1 MHIEKQQEDF
11 YWLNEESKTFLSR
24 GYIPDGMTV
33 QQRYRQIADA
43 AENILKISGFSDK
56 FYNYLAKGY
65 YSLSSPIIANF
76 GLKRA
81 LPISCVTGDTWINTA
96 NGGKMAKDIQIGDMV
111 LTHKNRYRKVVNV
124 IPTKEKGDIY
134 KLKVHTRQ
142 TDLFITGNHL
152 VLTNLGW
159 VPVEELD
166 PNTHLIAT
174 NGEVEYT
181 PENKII
187 DLKEYVP
194 YNFIVE
200 NGFIKKA
207 IERNGRGI
215 ENNKSDTHVT
225 YFSSISEFVEVDNDL
240 AFALGIWFAEGSISI
255 NNNKKPN
262 GVRITLNVKD
272 ESTANIWLRI
282 MKNKFGANGSVHKT
296 EIIRNGKLNSWI
308 NVNVN
313 SRVVG
318 EFFASFG
325 KGAKYKQL
333 PEWFLNLP
341 KKLLETFWAAFSG
354 MDGTYRNGNIK
365 VTLSNPVLVM
375 QLYAIGLKLGYR
387 LSLQMKDKPGK
398 FSTTPYVYT
407 LNRRLTDKSRQRSGV
422 KFNDGLVYCP
432 IMHIEKTAKV
442 EDVYDFTVEEDHSFS
457 CAGVVVHNCFGSYI
471 TDDINGIFDTISEVA
486 VMNKLGG
493 GTSGYFGA
501 IRARGSEITAG
512 GKSNGTFSF
521 LQIFDKVVS
530 VVNQNGIRRGM
541 FAGYIDIDHADI
553 DEWVDIHTEGNPV
566 QDIYWGVN
574 VTNKFIE
581 KVKNG
586 DKAARNL
593 WAKIL
598 SVKTATGIPYL
609 HFIDNV
615 NENKA
620 DVYLDKNMKIHA
632 SNMCVSGDTRIL
644 TKEYGYVEISTKV
657 GEKVTVWN
665 GEEWSEN
672 VELVKTG
679 ENQKL
684 YRVKLSNGRSIDA
697 TAYHKWYVQDGYV
710 SDGGE
715 VVKLQ
720 TSELKEGMKLEKFK
734 LPVIDGSNTLDNAY
748 TNGFFSADG
757 CHHANVNIIYLYGE
771 KKKLRQY
778 LTGEVHRESTTTV
791 NDKNGSDRITVGIR
805 NLQRKFFVPDIT
817 YSVKSRLEW
826 LAGYLDGDG
835 CVYRNGDSEQLT
847 AASVNLDFLMD
858 LQDMLQTLGIKS
870 KITKLR
876 DEGEYLLPANDGTG
890 ELKPYMCKQTY
901 RLLINCAGTKSLFDL
916 GIPLK
921 RLKLKGNVP
930 NRNASRFVTVVSIE
944 EVEGEHDTFCCHEP
958 KRNKVMFNGVMTGN
972 CMEISLPSSKDES
985 FVCCLMS
992 MNLLHY
998 DQWKDTDAVKTAVY
1012 FLDAVMSEFIEKA
1025 RVIPKMEKA
1034 VRFAERH
1041 RALGLGVLG
1050 WHSYLQSQMIPFDG
1064 FEAMMKNAEIF
1075 KHIREESYQ
1084 GSKELAELLG
1094 EPELLKGYGR
1104 RNTTL
1109 MAIAPTKSSSFILGQ
1124 VSQGVEPIKANLF
1137 IKDTAKVKTVFK
1149 NPFLQKLLAERDQDT
1164 PEVWESINKAGGS
1177 VAHLSF
1183 LTPRE
1188 KEVFKTFEEIN
1199 QMSIIQQA
1207 AQRQKFIDQGQSIN
1221 LSIHPE
1227 TPLKDINALYLQAM
1241 ELGVKGI
1248 YYQFSKSAAQSFNR
1262 ELLQCSACEA

>member
-43 AENILKISGFSDK
+43 AENILKIPGFSDK

-81 LPISCVTGDTWINTA
+81 LPISC
-96 NGGKMAKDIQIGDMV
+96 
-111 LTHKNRYRKVVNV
+111 
-124 IPTKEKGDIY
+124 
-134 KLKVHTRQ
+134 
-142 TDLFITGNHL
+142 
-152 VLTNLGW
+152 
-159 VPVEELD
+159 
-166 PNTHLIAT
+166 
-174 NGEVEYT
+174 
-181 PENKII
+181 
-187 DLKEYVP
+187 
-194 YNFIVE
+194 
-200 NGFIKKA
+200 
-207 IERNGRGI
+207 
-215 ENNKSDTHVT
+215 
-225 YFSSISEFVEVDNDL
+225 
-240 AFALGIWFAEGSISI
+240 
-255 NNNKKPN
+255 
-262 GVRITLNVKD
+262 
-272 ESTANIWLRI
+272 
-282 MKNKFGANGSVHKT
+282 
-296 EIIRNGKLNSWI
+296 
-308 NVNVN
+308 
-313 SRVVG
+313 
-318 EFFASFG
+318 
-325 KGAKYKQL
+325 
-333 PEWFLNLP
+333 
-341 KKLLETFWAAFSG
+341 
-354 MDGTYRNGNIK
+354 
-365 VTLSNPVLVM
+365 
-375 QLYAIGLKLGYR
+375 
-387 LSLQMKDKPGK
+387 
-398 FSTTPYVYT
+398 
-407 LNRRLTDKSRQRSGV
+407 
-422 KFNDGLVYCP
+422 
-432 IMHIEKTAKV
+432 
-442 EDVYDFTVEEDHSFS
+442 
-457 CAGVVVHNCFGSYI
+457 FGSYI
-471 TDDINGIFDTISEVA
+471 TDDLNGIFDTVSEVA
-486 VMNKLGG
+486 MMNKLGG

-553 DEWVDIHTEGNPV
+553 EEWVDIHTEGNPV

-574 VTNKFIE
+574 VTNSFIE

-632 SNMCVSGDTRIL
+632 SNMC
-644 TKEYGYVEISTKV
+644 
-657 GEKVTVWN
+657 
-665 GEEWSEN
+665 
-672 VELVKTG
+672 
-679 ENQKL
+679 
-684 YRVKLSNGRSIDA
+684 
-697 TAYHKWYVQDGYV
+697 
-710 SDGGE
+710 
-715 VVKLQ
+715 
-720 TSELKEGMKLEKFK
+720 
-734 LPVIDGSNTLDNAY
+734 
-748 TNGFFSADG
+748 
-757 CHHANVNIIYLYGE
+757 
-771 KKKLRQY
+771 
-778 LTGEVHRESTTTV
+778 
-791 NDKNGSDRITVGIR
+791 
-805 NLQRKFFVPDIT
+805 
-817 YSVKSRLEW
+817 
-826 LAGYLDGDG
+826 
-835 CVYRNGDSEQLT
+835 
-847 AASVNLDFLMD
+847 
-858 LQDMLQTLGIKS
+858 
-870 KITKLR
+870 
-876 DEGEYLLPANDGTG
+876 
-890 ELKPYMCKQTY
+890 
-901 RLLINCAGTKSLFDL
+901 
-916 GIPLK
+916 
-921 RLKLKGNVP
+921 
-930 NRNASRFVTVVSIE
+930 
-944 EVEGEHDTFCCHEP
+944 
-958 KRNKVMFNGVMTGN
+958 
-972 CMEISLPSSKDES
+972 MEISLPSSADES

-998 DQWKDTDAVKTAVY
+998 DKWKDTDAVKTAVY

-1025 RVIPKMEKA
+1025 KVIPKMEKA

-1050 WHSYLQSQMIPFDG
+1050 WHSYLQSHMIPFDG

-1109 MAIAPTKSSSFILGQ
+1109 MAVAPTKSSSFILGQ

-1149 NPFLQKLLAERDQDT
+1149 NPFLEKLLIERDKDT

-1177 VAHLSF
+1177 VAHLDF

-1188 KEVFKTFEEIN
+1188 KDVFKTFEEIN

-1207 AQRQKFIDQGQSIN
+1207 AQRQQFIDQGQSIN
-1221 LSIHPE
+1221 LSIHPD

-1262 ELLQCSACEA
+1262 ELLQCSSCEA

>member
-43 AENILKISGFSDK
+43 AENILNIPGFSDK

-111 LTHKNRYRKVVNV
+111 LTHKNRYRKVIDI
-124 IPTKEKGDIY
+124 IPTKDKNDIY
-134 KLKVHTRQ
+134 ELTVKSRQ
-142 TDLFITGNHL
+142 FPLNITGNHL
-152 VLTNLGW
+152 VLTNKGW
-159 VPVEELD
+159 VAVEDLD
-166 PNTHLIAT
+166 PQVHLVAT
-174 NGEVEYT
+174 NGKVEYT
-181 PENKII
+181 SADTELKNKPGESKSQEELAYDLGVSIANDVVINNDAEAFNDWVLSLPEH
-187 DLKEYVP
+187 LLRQVW
-194 YNFIVE
+194 
-200 NGFIKKA
+200 A
-207 IERNGRGI
+207 GI
-215 ENNKSDTHVT
+215 EEELLNKYSDEYKVI
-225 YFSSISEFVEVDNDL
+225 YC
-240 AFALGIWFAEGSISI
+240 
-255 NNNKKPN
+255 
-262 GVRITLNVKD
+262 
-272 ESTANIWLRI
+272 
-282 MKNKFGANGSVHKT
+282 
-296 EIIRNGKLNSWI
+296 
-308 NVNVN
+308 
-313 SRVVG
+313 
-318 EFFASFG
+318 AS
-325 KGAKYKQL
+325 A
-333 PEWFLNLP
+333 
-341 KKLLETFWAAFSG
+341 
-354 MDGTYRNGNIK
+354 
-365 VTLSNPVLVM
+365 PVAM
-375 QLYAIGLKLGYR
+375 QLYALAKRIGVELTTSTVGRKDTETGETLQ
-387 LSLQMKDKPGK
+387 LTVISLEDQKV
-398 FSTTPYVYT
+398 SE
-407 LNRRLTDKSRQRSGV
+407 
-422 KFNDGLVYCP
+422 DGLYYSP
-432 IMHIEKTAKV
+432 ITRLVKTDKV

-471 TDDINGIFDTISEVA
+471 TDDLNGIFDTVSEVA
-486 VMNKLGG
+486 MMNKLGG

-553 DEWVDIHTEGNPV
+553 EEWVDIHTEGNPV

-574 VTNKFIE
+574 VTNSFIE

-684 YRVKLSNGRSIDA
+684 YAITLHMPGYHTGKSGKFKTTIRA
-697 TAYHKWYVQDGYV
+697 TDYHKWYVQDK
-710 SDGGE
+710 DGNIIC
-715 VVKLQ
+715 KR
-720 TSELKEGMKLEKFK
+720 TSELE
-734 LPVIDGSNTLDNAY
+734 
-748 TNGFFSADG
+748 
-757 CHHANVNIIYLYGE
+757 
-771 KKKLRQY
+771 
-778 LTGEVHRESTTTV
+778 V
-791 NDKNGSDRITVGIR
+791 NDVTETWNSHLK
-805 NLQRKFFVPDIT
+805 
-817 YSVKSRLEW
+817 
-826 LAGYLDGDG
+826 
-835 CVYRNGDSEQLT
+835 GDSKVPGWVIE
-847 AASVNLDFLMD
+847 S
-858 LQDMLQTLGIKS
+858 
-870 KITKLR
+870 IT
-876 DEGEYLLPANDGTG
+876 
-890 ELKPYMCKQTY
+890 
-901 RLLINCAGTKSLFDL
+901 
-916 GIPLK
+916 
-921 RLKLKGNVP
+921 
-930 NRNASRFVTVVSIE
+930 
-944 EVEGEHDTFCCHEP
+944 EVEGLHDTFCCTEP
-958 KRNKVMFNGVMTGN
+958 KRNKVIFNGVLTGN
-972 CMEISLPSSKDES
+972 CMEISLPSSADES

-998 DQWKDTDAVKTAVY
+998 DKWKDTDAVKTAVY

-1025 RVIPKMEKA
+1025 KVIPKMEKA

-1050 WHSYLQSQMIPFDG
+1050 WHSYLQSHMIPFDG

-1109 MAIAPTKSSSFILGQ
+1109 MAVAPTKSSSFILGQ

-1149 NPFLQKLLAERDQDT
+1149 NPFLEKLLAERDKDT

-1177 VAHLSF
+1177 VAHLDF

-1188 KEVFKTFEEIN
+1188 KDVFKTFEEIN

-1207 AQRQKFIDQGQSIN
+1207 AQRQQFIDQGQSIN
-1221 LSIHPE
+1221 LSIHPD

-1262 ELLQCSACEA
+1262 ELLQCSSCEA

>member
-43 AENILKISGFSDK
+43 AENILKIPGFSDK

-111 LTHKNRYRKVVNV
+111 LTHKNRYRKVVDV
-124 IPTKEKGDIY
+124 IPTKDKNDIY
-134 KLKVHTRQ
+134 ELTVKSRQ
-142 TDLFITGNHL
+142 FPLNITGNHL
-152 VLTNLGW
+152 VLTNKGW
-159 VPVEELD
+159 VAVEDLD
-166 PNTHLIAT
+166 PQVHLVAT
-174 NGEVEYT
+174 NGKVEYT
-181 PENKII
+181 SVDTELKNKPGESKTQEELAFDLGISIANDVVIDNNAEAFEDWVLSLPEH
-187 DLKEYVP
+187 LLRQVW
-194 YNFIVE
+194 
-200 NGFIKKA
+200 A
-207 IERNGRGI
+207 GI
-215 ENNKSDTHVT
+215 EEELLNKYSDEYKVI
-225 YFSSISEFVEVDNDL
+225 YC
-240 AFALGIWFAEGSISI
+240 
-255 NNNKKPN
+255 
-262 GVRITLNVKD
+262 
-272 ESTANIWLRI
+272 
-282 MKNKFGANGSVHKT
+282 
-296 EIIRNGKLNSWI
+296 
-308 NVNVN
+308 
-313 SRVVG
+313 
-318 EFFASFG
+318 AS
-325 KGAKYKQL
+325 A
-333 PEWFLNLP
+333 
-341 KKLLETFWAAFSG
+341 
-354 MDGTYRNGNIK
+354 
-365 VTLSNPVLVM
+365 PVAM
-375 QLYAIGLKLGYR
+375 QLYALAKRIGVELTTSTVGRKNTETGETLQ
-387 LSLQMKDKPGK
+387 LTVISLEDQKV
-398 FSTTPYVYT
+398 SE
-407 LNRRLTDKSRQRSGV
+407 
-422 KFNDGLVYCP
+422 DGLYYSP
-432 IMHIEKTAKV
+432 ITRLVKTDKV

-471 TDDINGIFDTISEVA
+471 TDDLNGIFDTVSEVA
-486 VMNKLGG
+486 MMNKLGG

-553 DEWVDIHTEGNPV
+553 EEWVDIHTEGNPV

-574 VTNKFIE
+574 VTNSFIE

-632 SNMCVSGDTRIL
+632 SNMCVSADTKIL
-644 TKEYGYVEISTKV
+644 TKEYGYIAIGTKA

-684 YRVKLSNGRSIDA
+684 YAITLLMPGYHTGKSGKFKTTIRA
-697 TAYHKWYVQDGYV
+697 TDYHKWYVQDK
-710 SDGGE
+710 DGNIIC
-715 VVKLQ
+715 KR
-720 TSELKEGMKLEKFK
+720 TSEL
-734 LPVIDGSNTLDNAY
+734 VIN
-748 TNGFFSADG
+748 
-757 CHHANVNIIYLYGE
+757 
-771 KKKLRQY
+771 
-778 LTGEVHRESTTTV
+778 
-791 NDKNGSDRITVGIR
+791 
-805 NLQRKFFVPDIT
+805 DIT
-817 YSVKSRLEW
+817 ETWNSHLKEDSKVPGWIIESIIEV
-826 LAGYLDGDG
+826 DG
-835 CVYRNGDSEQLT
+835 L
-847 AASVNLDFLMD
+847 
-858 LQDMLQTLGIKS
+858 
-870 KITKLR
+870 
-876 DEGEYLLPANDGTG
+876 
-890 ELKPYMCKQTY
+890 
-901 RLLINCAGTKSLFDL
+901 
-916 GIPLK
+916 
-921 RLKLKGNVP
+921 
-930 NRNASRFVTVVSIE
+930 
-944 EVEGEHDTFCCHEP
+944 HDTFCCTEP
-958 KRNKVMFNGVMTGN
+958 KRNKVIFNGVLTGN
-972 CMEISLPSSKDES
+972 CMEISLPSSADES

-998 DQWKDTDAVKTAVY
+998 DKWKDTDAVKTAVY

-1025 RVIPKMEKA
+1025 KVIPKMEKA

-1050 WHSYLQSQMIPFDG
+1050 WHSYLQSKMIPFDG

-1109 MAIAPTKSSSFILGQ
+1109 MAVAPTKSSSFILGQ

-1149 NPFLQKLLAERDQDT
+1149 NPFLEKLLAERGKDT

-1177 VAHLSF
+1177 VAHLDF

-1188 KEVFKTFEEIN
+1188 KDVFKTFEEIN

-1207 AQRQKFIDQGQSIN
+1207 AQRQQFIDQGQSIN
-1221 LSIHPE
+1221 LSIHPD

-1262 ELLQCSACEA
+1262 ELLQCSSCEA

>member
-43 AENILKISGFSDK
+43 TENILKIPGFSDK

-76 GLKRA
+76 GLKHA

-111 LTHKNRYRKVVNV
+111 LTHKNRYRKVVDV
-124 IPTKEKGDIY
+124 IPTKDKNDIY
-134 KLKVHTRQ
+134 ELTVKSRQ
-142 TDLFITGNHL
+142 FPLNITGNHL
-152 VLTNLGW
+152 VLTNKGW
-159 VPVEELD
+159 VAVEDLD
-166 PNTHLIAT
+166 PQVHLVAT
-174 NGEVEYT
+174 NGKVEYT
-181 PENKII
+181 SADTELKNKPG
-187 DLKEYVP
+187 ES
-194 YNFIVE
+194 
-200 NGFIKKA
+200 
-207 IERNGRGI
+207 
-215 ENNKSDTHVT
+215 KSQ
-225 YFSSISEFVEVDNDL
+225 EEL
-240 AFALGIWFAEGSISI
+240 AFDLGVSIANDVVI
-255 NNNKKPN
+255 NNDAEAF
-262 GVRITLNVKD
+262 KD
-272 ESTANIWLRI
+272 WVLS
-282 MKNKFGANGSVHKT
+282 
-296 EIIRNGKLNSWI
+296 
-308 NVNVN
+308 
-313 SRVVG
+313 
-318 EFFASFG
+318 
-325 KGAKYKQL
+325 L
-333 PEWFLNLP
+333 PEHLLRQVWAGVEEELLN
-341 KKLLETFWAAFSG
+341 KYSDE
-354 MDGTYRNGNIK
+354 YK
-365 VTLSNPVLVM
+365 VIYCASAPVAM
-375 QLYAIGLKLGYR
+375 QLYALAKRIGVELTTSTVGRKNTETGETLQ
-387 LSLQMKDKPGK
+387 LTVISLEDQKV
-398 FSTTPYVYT
+398 SE
-407 LNRRLTDKSRQRSGV
+407 
-422 KFNDGLVYCP
+422 DGLYYSP
-432 IMHIEKTAKV
+432 ITRLVKTDKV

-471 TDDINGIFDTISEVA
+471 TDDLNGIFDTVSEVA
-486 VMNKLGG
+486 MMNKLGG

-553 DEWVDIHTEGNPV
+553 EEWVDIHTEGNPV

-574 VTNKFIE
+574 VTNSFIE

-632 SNMCVSGDTRIL
+632 SNMCVSADTKIL
-644 TKEYGYVEISTKV
+644 TKEYGYIAIGTKA

-684 YRVKLSNGRSIDA
+684 YAITLLMPGYHTGKSGKFKTTIRA
-697 TAYHKWYVQDGYV
+697 TDYHKWYVQDK
-710 SDGGE
+710 DGNIIC
-715 VVKLQ
+715 KR
-720 TSELKEGMKLEKFK
+720 TSELE
-734 LPVIDGSNTLDNAY
+734 
-748 TNGFFSADG
+748 
-757 CHHANVNIIYLYGE
+757 
-771 KKKLRQY
+771 
-778 LTGEVHRESTTTV
+778 V
-791 NDKNGSDRITVGIR
+791 NDVTETWNSHLKEDSKVPGWVIESIT
-805 NLQRKFFVPDIT
+805 
-817 YSVKSRLEW
+817 
-826 LAGYLDGDG
+826 
-835 CVYRNGDSEQLT
+835 
-847 AASVNLDFLMD
+847 
-858 LQDMLQTLGIKS
+858 
-870 KITKLR
+870 
-876 DEGEYLLPANDGTG
+876 
-890 ELKPYMCKQTY
+890 
-901 RLLINCAGTKSLFDL
+901 
-916 GIPLK
+916 
-921 RLKLKGNVP
+921 
-930 NRNASRFVTVVSIE
+930 
-944 EVEGEHDTFCCHEP
+944 EVEGLHDTFCCTEP
-958 KRNKVMFNGVMTGN
+958 KRNKVIFNGVLTGN
-972 CMEISLPSSKDES
+972 CMEISLPSSADES

-998 DQWKDTDAVKTAVY
+998 DKWKDTDAVKTAVY

-1025 RVIPKMEKA
+1025 KVIPKMEKA

-1050 WHSYLQSQMIPFDG
+1050 WHSYLQSKMIPFDG

-1109 MAIAPTKSSSFILGQ
+1109 MAVAPTKSSSFILGQ

-1149 NPFLQKLLAERDQDT
+1149 NPFLEKLLAERDKDT

-1177 VAHLSF
+1177 VAHLDF

-1188 KEVFKTFEEIN
+1188 KDVFKTFEEIN

-1207 AQRQKFIDQGQSIN
+1207 AQRQQFIDQGQSIN
-1221 LSIHPE
+1221 LSIHPD

-1262 ELLQCSACEA
+1262 ELLQCSSCEA

>member
-43 AENILKISGFSDK
+43 AENILKIPGFSDK

-96 NGGKMAKDIQIGDMV
+96 NGGKMAKDIKIGDMV
-111 LTHKNRYRKVVNV
+111 LTHKNRYRKVVDV
-124 IPTKEKGDIY
+124 IPTKDKNDIY
-134 KLKVHTRQ
+134 ELTVKSRQ
-142 TDLFITGNHL
+142 FPLNITGNHL
-152 VLTNLGW
+152 VLTNKGW
-159 VPVEELD
+159 VAVEDLD
-166 PNTHLIAT
+166 PQVHLVAT
-174 NGEVEYT
+174 NGKVEYT
-181 PENKII
+181 SVDTELKNKPGESKSQEELAYDLGVSIANDVVIDNNAEAFNDWVLSLPEH
-187 DLKEYVP
+187 LLRQVW
-194 YNFIVE
+194 
-200 NGFIKKA
+200 A
-207 IERNGRGI
+207 GI
-215 ENNKSDTHVT
+215 EEELLNKYSDEYKVI
-225 YFSSISEFVEVDNDL
+225 YC
-240 AFALGIWFAEGSISI
+240 
-255 NNNKKPN
+255 
-262 GVRITLNVKD
+262 
-272 ESTANIWLRI
+272 
-282 MKNKFGANGSVHKT
+282 
-296 EIIRNGKLNSWI
+296 
-308 NVNVN
+308 
-313 SRVVG
+313 
-318 EFFASFG
+318 AS
-325 KGAKYKQL
+325 A
-333 PEWFLNLP
+333 
-341 KKLLETFWAAFSG
+341 
-354 MDGTYRNGNIK
+354 
-365 VTLSNPVLVM
+365 PVAM
-375 QLYAIGLKLGYR
+375 QLYALAKRIGVELTTSTVGRKNTETGETLQ
-387 LSLQMKDKPGK
+387 LTVISLEDQKVSEDGLHYSPITCLVK
-398 FSTTPYVYT
+398 
-407 LNRRLTDKSRQRSGV
+407 TDK
-422 KFNDGLVYCP
+422 
-432 IMHIEKTAKV
+432 I

-471 TDDINGIFDTISEVA
+471 TDDLNGIFDTVSEVA
-486 VMNKLGG
+486 MMNKLGG

-553 DEWVDIHTEGNPV
+553 EEWVDIHTEGNPV

-574 VTNKFIE
+574 VTNSFIE

-632 SNMCVSGDTRIL
+632 SNMCVSADTKIL
-644 TKEYGYVEISTKV
+644 TKEYGYIAIGTKA

-684 YRVKLSNGRSIDA
+684 YAITLLMPGYHTGKSGKFKTTIRA
-697 TAYHKWYVQDGYV
+697 TDYHKWYVQDK
-710 SDGGE
+710 DGNIIC
-715 VVKLQ
+715 KR
-720 TSELKEGMKLEKFK
+720 TSELE
-734 LPVIDGSNTLDNAY
+734 
-748 TNGFFSADG
+748 
-757 CHHANVNIIYLYGE
+757 
-771 KKKLRQY
+771 
-778 LTGEVHRESTTTV
+778 V
-791 NDKNGSDRITVGIR
+791 NDVTETWNSHLKEDSKVPGWVIESIT
-805 NLQRKFFVPDIT
+805 
-817 YSVKSRLEW
+817 
-826 LAGYLDGDG
+826 
-835 CVYRNGDSEQLT
+835 
-847 AASVNLDFLMD
+847 
-858 LQDMLQTLGIKS
+858 
-870 KITKLR
+870 
-876 DEGEYLLPANDGTG
+876 
-890 ELKPYMCKQTY
+890 
-901 RLLINCAGTKSLFDL
+901 
-916 GIPLK
+916 
-921 RLKLKGNVP
+921 
-930 NRNASRFVTVVSIE
+930 
-944 EVEGEHDTFCCHEP
+944 EVEGLHDTFCCTEP
-958 KRNKVMFNGVMTGN
+958 KRNKVIFNGVLTGN
-972 CMEISLPSSKDES
+972 CMEISLPSSADES

-998 DQWKDTDAVKTAVY
+998 DKWKDTDAVKTAVY

-1025 RVIPKMEKA
+1025 KVIPKMEKA

-1050 WHSYLQSQMIPFDG
+1050 WHSYLQSHMIPFDG

-1109 MAIAPTKSSSFILGQ
+1109 MAVAPTKSSSFILGQ

-1149 NPFLQKLLAERDQDT
+1149 NPFLEKLLAERDKDT

-1177 VAHLSF
+1177 VAHLDF

-1188 KEVFKTFEEIN
+1188 KDVFKTFEEIN

-1207 AQRQKFIDQGQSIN
+1207 AQRQQFIDQGQSIN
-1221 LSIHPE
+1221 LSIHPD

-1262 ELLQCSACEA
+1262 ELLQCSSCEA

>member
-43 AENILKISGFSDK
+43 AENILKQPGFSDK

-96 NGGKMAKDIQIGDMV
+96 TGGKMAKDIQIGDMV
-111 LTHKNRYRKVVNV
+111 LTHKNRYRKVVDV
-124 IPTKEKGDIY
+124 IPTKDKNDIY
-134 KLKVHTRQ
+134 ELTVKSRQ
-142 TDLFITGNHL
+142 FPLNITGNHL
-152 VLTNLGW
+152 VLTNKGW
-159 VPVEELD
+159 VAVEDLD
-166 PNTHLIAT
+166 PQVHLVAT
-174 NGEVEYT
+174 NGKVEYT
-181 PENKII
+181 SVDTELKNKPGESKTQEELAFDLGVSIANDVVIDNNAEAFNDWVLSLPEH
-187 DLKEYVP
+187 LLRQVW
-194 YNFIVE
+194 
-200 NGFIKKA
+200 A
-207 IERNGRGI
+207 GI
-215 ENNKSDTHVT
+215 EEELLNKYSDEYKVI
-225 YFSSISEFVEVDNDL
+225 YC
-240 AFALGIWFAEGSISI
+240 
-255 NNNKKPN
+255 
-262 GVRITLNVKD
+262 
-272 ESTANIWLRI
+272 
-282 MKNKFGANGSVHKT
+282 
-296 EIIRNGKLNSWI
+296 
-308 NVNVN
+308 
-313 SRVVG
+313 
-318 EFFASFG
+318 AS
-325 KGAKYKQL
+325 A
-333 PEWFLNLP
+333 
-341 KKLLETFWAAFSG
+341 
-354 MDGTYRNGNIK
+354 
-365 VTLSNPVLVM
+365 PVAM
-375 QLYAIGLKLGYR
+375 QLYALAKCIGVELTTSTVGRKNTETGETLQ
-387 LSLQMKDKPGK
+387 LTVISLEDQKV
-398 FSTTPYVYT
+398 SE
-407 LNRRLTDKSRQRSGV
+407 
-422 KFNDGLVYCP
+422 DGLYYSP
-432 IMHIEKTAKV
+432 ITRLVKTDKV

-471 TDDINGIFDTISEVA
+471 TDDLNGIFDTVSEVA
-486 VMNKLGG
+486 MMNKLGG

-553 DEWVDIHTEGNPV
+553 EEWVDIHTEGNPV

-574 VTNKFIE
+574 VTNSFIE

-632 SNMCVSGDTRIL
+632 SNMCVSADTKIL
-644 TKEYGYVEISTKV
+644 TKEYGYIAIGTKA

-684 YRVKLSNGRSIDA
+684 YAITLLMPGYHTGKSGKFKTTIRA
-697 TAYHKWYVQDGYV
+697 TDYHKWYVQDK
-710 SDGGE
+710 DGNIIC
-715 VVKLQ
+715 KR
-720 TSELKEGMKLEKFK
+720 TSELE
-734 LPVIDGSNTLDNAY
+734 
-748 TNGFFSADG
+748 
-757 CHHANVNIIYLYGE
+757 
-771 KKKLRQY
+771 
-778 LTGEVHRESTTTV
+778 V
-791 NDKNGSDRITVGIR
+791 NDVTETWNSHLKEDSKVPGWVIESIT
-805 NLQRKFFVPDIT
+805 
-817 YSVKSRLEW
+817 
-826 LAGYLDGDG
+826 
-835 CVYRNGDSEQLT
+835 
-847 AASVNLDFLMD
+847 
-858 LQDMLQTLGIKS
+858 
-870 KITKLR
+870 
-876 DEGEYLLPANDGTG
+876 
-890 ELKPYMCKQTY
+890 
-901 RLLINCAGTKSLFDL
+901 
-916 GIPLK
+916 
-921 RLKLKGNVP
+921 
-930 NRNASRFVTVVSIE
+930 
-944 EVEGEHDTFCCHEP
+944 EVEGLHDTFCCTEP
-958 KRNKVMFNGVMTGN
+958 KRNKVIFNGVLTGN
-972 CMEISLPSSKDES
+972 CMEISLPSSADES

-998 DQWKDTDAVKTAVY
+998 DKWKDTDAVKTAVY

-1025 RVIPKMEKA
+1025 KVIPKMEKA

-1050 WHSYLQSQMIPFDG
+1050 WHSYLQSKMIPFDG

-1109 MAIAPTKSSSFILGQ
+1109 MAVAPTKSSSFILGQ

-1149 NPFLQKLLAERDQDT
+1149 NPFLEKLLAERDKDT

-1177 VAHLSF
+1177 VAHLDF

-1188 KEVFKTFEEIN
+1188 KDVFKTFEEIN

-1207 AQRQKFIDQGQSIN
+1207 AQRQQFIDQGQSIN
-1221 LSIHPE
+1221 LSIHPD

-1262 ELLQCSACEA
+1262 ELLQCSSCEA

>member
-43 AENILKISGFSDK
+43 AENILKIPGFSDK

-111 LTHKNRYRKVVNV
+111 LTHKNRYRKVVDI
-124 IPTKEKGDIY
+124 IPTKDKNDIY
-134 KLKVHTRQ
+134 ELTVKSRQ
-142 TDLFITGNHL
+142 FPLNITGNHL
-152 VLTNLGW
+152 VLTNKGW
-159 VPVEELD
+159 VAVEDLD
-166 PNTHLIAT
+166 PQVHLVAT
-174 NGEVEYT
+174 NGKVEYT
-181 PENKII
+181 SVDTELKNKPGESKSQEELAFDLGVSIANDVVINNDAEAFNDWVLSLPEH
-187 DLKEYVP
+187 LLRQ
-194 YNFIVE
+194 
-200 NGFIKKA
+200 A
-207 IERNGRGI
+207 WAGI
-215 ENNKSDTHVT
+215 EEELLNKYSDEYKVI
-225 YFSSISEFVEVDNDL
+225 YC
-240 AFALGIWFAEGSISI
+240 
-255 NNNKKPN
+255 
-262 GVRITLNVKD
+262 
-272 ESTANIWLRI
+272 
-282 MKNKFGANGSVHKT
+282 
-296 EIIRNGKLNSWI
+296 
-308 NVNVN
+308 
-313 SRVVG
+313 
-318 EFFASFG
+318 AS
-325 KGAKYKQL
+325 A
-333 PEWFLNLP
+333 
-341 KKLLETFWAAFSG
+341 
-354 MDGTYRNGNIK
+354 
-365 VTLSNPVLVM
+365 PVAM
-375 QLYAIGLKLGYR
+375 QLYALAKRIGVELTTSTVGRKDTETDETLQ
-387 LSLQMKDKPGK
+387 LTVISLEDQKV
-398 FSTTPYVYT
+398 SE
-407 LNRRLTDKSRQRSGV
+407 
-422 KFNDGLVYCP
+422 DGLYYSP
-432 IMHIEKTAKV
+432 ITRLVKTDKV

-471 TDDINGIFDTISEVA
+471 TDDLNGIFDTVSEVA
-486 VMNKLGG
+486 MMNKLGG

-553 DEWVDIHTEGNPV
+553 EEWVDIHTEGNPV

-574 VTNKFIE
+574 VTNSFIE

-644 TKEYGYVEISTKV
+644 TKEYGYIAISTKA

-684 YRVKLSNGRSIDA
+684 YAITLLMPGYHTGKSGKFKTTIRA
-697 TAYHKWYVQDGYV
+697 TNYHKWYVQDK
-710 SDGGE
+710 DGNIIC
-715 VVKLQ
+715 KR
-720 TSELKEGMKLEKFK
+720 TSELE
-734 LPVIDGSNTLDNAY
+734 
-748 TNGFFSADG
+748 
-757 CHHANVNIIYLYGE
+757 
-771 KKKLRQY
+771 
-778 LTGEVHRESTTTV
+778 V
-791 NDKNGSDRITVGIR
+791 NDVTETWNSHLKEDSKVPGWVIESIT
-805 NLQRKFFVPDIT
+805 
-817 YSVKSRLEW
+817 
-826 LAGYLDGDG
+826 
-835 CVYRNGDSEQLT
+835 
-847 AASVNLDFLMD
+847 
-858 LQDMLQTLGIKS
+858 
-870 KITKLR
+870 
-876 DEGEYLLPANDGTG
+876 
-890 ELKPYMCKQTY
+890 
-901 RLLINCAGTKSLFDL
+901 
-916 GIPLK
+916 
-921 RLKLKGNVP
+921 
-930 NRNASRFVTVVSIE
+930 
-944 EVEGEHDTFCCHEP
+944 EVEGLHDTFCCTEP
-958 KRNKVMFNGVMTGN
+958 KRNKVIFNGVLTGN
-972 CMEISLPSSKDES
+972 CMEISLPSSADES

-998 DQWKDTDAVKTAVY
+998 DKWKDTDAVKTAVY

-1025 RVIPKMEKA
+1025 KVIPKMEKA

-1050 WHSYLQSQMIPFDG
+1050 WHSYLQSHMIPFDG

-1109 MAIAPTKSSSFILGQ
+1109 MAVAPTKSSSFILGQ

-1149 NPFLQKLLAERDQDT
+1149 NPFLEKLLAERDKDT

-1177 VAHLSF
+1177 VAHLDF

-1188 KEVFKTFEEIN
+1188 KDVFKTFEEIN

-1207 AQRQKFIDQGQSIN
+1207 AQRQQFIDQGQSIN
-1221 LSIHPE
+1221 LSIHPD

-1262 ELLQCSACEA
+1262 ELLQCSSCEA

>member
-43 AENILKISGFSDK
+43 AENILKIPGFSDK

-111 LTHKNRYRKVVNV
+111 LTHKNRYRKVVDI
-124 IPTKEKGDIY
+124 IPTKDKNDIY
-134 KLKVHTRQ
+134 ELTVKSRQ
-142 TDLFITGNHL
+142 FPLNITGNHL
-152 VLTNLGW
+152 VLTNKGW
-159 VPVEELD
+159 VAVEDLD
-166 PNTHLIAT
+166 PQVHLVAT
-174 NGEVEYT
+174 NGKVEYT
-181 PENKII
+181 SVDTELKNKPGESKSQEELAYDLGVSIANDVVINNDAEAFNDWVLSLPEH
-187 DLKEYVP
+187 LLRQVW
-194 YNFIVE
+194 V
-200 NGFIKKA
+200 A
-207 IERNGRGI
+207 IE
-215 ENNKSDTHVT
+215 EELLNKYSDEYKVI
-225 YFSSISEFVEVDNDL
+225 YC
-240 AFALGIWFAEGSISI
+240 
-255 NNNKKPN
+255 
-262 GVRITLNVKD
+262 
-272 ESTANIWLRI
+272 
-282 MKNKFGANGSVHKT
+282 
-296 EIIRNGKLNSWI
+296 
-308 NVNVN
+308 
-313 SRVVG
+313 
-318 EFFASFG
+318 AS
-325 KGAKYKQL
+325 A
-333 PEWFLNLP
+333 
-341 KKLLETFWAAFSG
+341 
-354 MDGTYRNGNIK
+354 
-365 VTLSNPVLVM
+365 PVAM
-375 QLYAIGLKLGYR
+375 QLYALAKRIGVELTTSTVGRENTETGETLQLTVISLEDQKVSEDGLHYSPITR
-387 LSLQMKDKPGK
+387 LVK
-398 FSTTPYVYT
+398 
-407 LNRRLTDKSRQRSGV
+407 TDK
-422 KFNDGLVYCP
+422 
-432 IMHIEKTAKV
+432 V
-442 EDVYDFTVEEDHSFS
+442 ENVYDFTVEEDHSFS

-471 TDDINGIFDTISEVA
+471 TDDLNGIFDTVSEVA
-486 VMNKLGG
+486 MMNKLGG

-553 DEWVDIHTEGNPV
+553 EEWVDIHTEGNPV

-574 VTNKFIE
+574 VTNSFIE

-632 SNMCVSGDTRIL
+632 SNMCVSADTKIL
-644 TKEYGYVEISTKV
+644 TKEYGYIAIGTKA

-684 YRVKLSNGRSIDA
+684 YAVTLHMPGYHTGKSGKFKTTIKA
-697 TAYHKWYVQDGYV
+697 TDYHKWYVQDK
-710 SDGGE
+710 DGNIIC
-715 VVKLQ
+715 KR
-720 TSELKEGMKLEKFK
+720 TSEL
-734 LPVIDGSNTLDNAY
+734 S
-748 TNGFFSADG
+748 
-757 CHHANVNIIYLYGE
+757 
-771 KKKLRQY
+771 
-778 LTGEVHRESTTTV
+778 V
-791 NDKNGSDRITVGIR
+791 NDVTETWNSHLKEDAKVPGWVIESITEV
-805 NLQRKFFVPDIT
+805 
-817 YSVKSRLEW
+817 
-826 LAGYLDGDG
+826 DG
-835 CVYRNGDSEQLT
+835 L
-847 AASVNLDFLMD
+847 
-858 LQDMLQTLGIKS
+858 
-870 KITKLR
+870 
-876 DEGEYLLPANDGTG
+876 
-890 ELKPYMCKQTY
+890 
-901 RLLINCAGTKSLFDL
+901 
-916 GIPLK
+916 
-921 RLKLKGNVP
+921 
-930 NRNASRFVTVVSIE
+930 
-944 EVEGEHDTFCCHEP
+944 HDTFCCTEP
-958 KRNKVMFNGVMTGN
+958 KRNKVIFNGILTGN
-972 CMEISLPSSKDES
+972 CMEISLPSSADES

-998 DQWKDTDAVKTAVY
+998 DKWKDTDAVKTAVY

-1025 RVIPKMEKA
+1025 KVIPKMEKA

-1050 WHSYLQSQMIPFDG
+1050 WHSYLQSHMIPFDG

-1109 MAIAPTKSSSFILGQ
+1109 MAVAPTKSSSFILGQ

-1149 NPFLQKLLAERDQDT
+1149 NPFLEKLLAERGKDT

-1177 VAHLSF
+1177 VAHLDF

-1188 KEVFKTFEEIN
+1188 KDVFKTFEEIN

-1207 AQRQKFIDQGQSIN
+1207 AQRQQFIDQGQSIN
-1221 LSIHPE
+1221 LSIHPD

-1262 ELLQCSACEA
+1262 ELLQCSSCEA

>member
-43 AENILKISGFSDK
+43 AENILKIPGFSDK

-96 NGGKMAKDIQIGDMV
+96 NGGKMAKDIQVGDMV
-111 LTHKNRYRKVVNV
+111 LTHKNRYRKVVDI
-124 IPTKEKGDIY
+124 IPTKDKNDIY
-134 KLKVHTRQ
+134 ELTVKSRQ
-142 TDLFITGNHL
+142 YPLNITGNHL
-152 VLTNLGW
+152 VLTNKGW
-159 VPVEELD
+159 VAVEDLD
-166 PNTHLIAT
+166 PQVHLVAT
-174 NGEVEYT
+174 NGKVEYT
-181 PENKII
+181 SVDTELKNKPGESKTQEELAYDLGVSIANDVVINNDAEAFKDWVLSLPEH
-187 DLKEYVP
+187 LLRQVW
-194 YNFIVE
+194 V
-200 NGFIKKA
+200 A
-207 IERNGRGI
+207 IE
-215 ENNKSDTHVT
+215 EELLNKYSDEYKVI
-225 YFSSISEFVEVDNDL
+225 YC
-240 AFALGIWFAEGSISI
+240 
-255 NNNKKPN
+255 
-262 GVRITLNVKD
+262 
-272 ESTANIWLRI
+272 
-282 MKNKFGANGSVHKT
+282 
-296 EIIRNGKLNSWI
+296 
-308 NVNVN
+308 
-313 SRVVG
+313 
-318 EFFASFG
+318 AS
-325 KGAKYKQL
+325 A
-333 PEWFLNLP
+333 
-341 KKLLETFWAAFSG
+341 
-354 MDGTYRNGNIK
+354 
-365 VTLSNPVLVM
+365 PVAM
-375 QLYAIGLKLGYR
+375 QLYALAKRIGVELTTSTVGRENTETGETLQ
-387 LSLQMKDKPGK
+387 LTVISLEDQKV
-398 FSTTPYVYT
+398 SE
-407 LNRRLTDKSRQRSGV
+407 
-422 KFNDGLVYCP
+422 DGLHYSP
-432 IMHIEKTAKV
+432 ITRLVKTDKV

-471 TDDINGIFDTISEVA
+471 TDDLNGIFDTVSEVA
-486 VMNKLGG
+486 MMNKLGG

-553 DEWVDIHTEGNPV
+553 EEWVDIHTEGNPV

-574 VTNKFIE
+574 VTNSFIE

-632 SNMCVSGDTRIL
+632 SNMC
-644 TKEYGYVEISTKV
+644 
-657 GEKVTVWN
+657 
-665 GEEWSEN
+665 
-672 VELVKTG
+672 
-679 ENQKL
+679 
-684 YRVKLSNGRSIDA
+684 
-697 TAYHKWYVQDGYV
+697 
-710 SDGGE
+710 
-715 VVKLQ
+715 
-720 TSELKEGMKLEKFK
+720 
-734 LPVIDGSNTLDNAY
+734 
-748 TNGFFSADG
+748 
-757 CHHANVNIIYLYGE
+757 
-771 KKKLRQY
+771 
-778 LTGEVHRESTTTV
+778 
-791 NDKNGSDRITVGIR
+791 
-805 NLQRKFFVPDIT
+805 
-817 YSVKSRLEW
+817 
-826 LAGYLDGDG
+826 
-835 CVYRNGDSEQLT
+835 
-847 AASVNLDFLMD
+847 
-858 LQDMLQTLGIKS
+858 
-870 KITKLR
+870 
-876 DEGEYLLPANDGTG
+876 
-890 ELKPYMCKQTY
+890 
-901 RLLINCAGTKSLFDL
+901 
-916 GIPLK
+916 
-921 RLKLKGNVP
+921 
-930 NRNASRFVTVVSIE
+930 
-944 EVEGEHDTFCCHEP
+944 
-958 KRNKVMFNGVMTGN
+958 
-972 CMEISLPSSKDES
+972 MEISLPSSADES

-1050 WHSYLQSQMIPFDG
+1050 WHSYLQSHMIPFDG

-1109 MAIAPTKSSSFILGQ
+1109 MAVAPTKSSSFILGQ
-1124 VSQGVEPIKANLF
+1124 VSQSVEPIKANLF

-1149 NPFLQKLLAERDQDT
+1149 NPFLEKLLIERDKDT

-1177 VAHLSF
+1177 VAHLDF

-1188 KEVFKTFEEIN
+1188 KDVFKTFEEIN

-1207 AQRQKFIDQGQSIN
+1207 AQRQQFIDQGQSIN
-1221 LSIHPE
+1221 LSIHPD

-1262 ELLQCSACEA
+1262 ELLQCSSCEA

>member
-43 AENILKISGFSDK
+43 AENILKQPGFSDK

-96 NGGKMAKDIQIGDMV
+96 TGGKMAKDIQIGDMV
-111 LTHKNRYRKVVNV
+111 LTHKNRYRKVVDV
-124 IPTKEKGDIY
+124 IPTKDKNDIY
-134 KLKVHTRQ
+134 ELTVKSRQ
-142 TDLFITGNHL
+142 FPLNITGNHL
-152 VLTNLGW
+152 VLTNKGW
-159 VPVEELD
+159 VAVEDLD
-166 PNTHLIAT
+166 PQVHLVAT
-174 NGEVEYT
+174 NGKVEYNSVDT
-181 PENKII
+181 ELKNKPGESKTQEELAYDLGVSIANDVVINNDAGAFNNWVLSLPEH
-187 DLKEYVP
+187 LLRQVW
-194 YNFIVE
+194 V
-200 NGFIKKA
+200 A
-207 IERNGRGI
+207 IE
-215 ENNKSDTHVT
+215 EELLNKYSDEYKVI
-225 YFSSISEFVEVDNDL
+225 YC
-240 AFALGIWFAEGSISI
+240 
-255 NNNKKPN
+255 
-262 GVRITLNVKD
+262 
-272 ESTANIWLRI
+272 
-282 MKNKFGANGSVHKT
+282 
-296 EIIRNGKLNSWI
+296 
-308 NVNVN
+308 
-313 SRVVG
+313 
-318 EFFASFG
+318 AS
-325 KGAKYKQL
+325 A
-333 PEWFLNLP
+333 
-341 KKLLETFWAAFSG
+341 
-354 MDGTYRNGNIK
+354 
-365 VTLSNPVLVM
+365 PVAM
-375 QLYAIGLKLGYR
+375 QLYALAKRIGVELTTSTVGRKNTETGETLQ
-387 LSLQMKDKPGK
+387 LTVISLEDQKV
-398 FSTTPYVYT
+398 SE
-407 LNRRLTDKSRQRSGV
+407 
-422 KFNDGLVYCP
+422 DGLHYSP
-432 IMHIEKTAKV
+432 ITRLVKTDKV

-471 TDDINGIFDTISEVA
+471 TDDLNGIFDTVSEVA
-486 VMNKLGG
+486 MMNKLGG

-553 DEWVDIHTEGNPV
+553 EEWVDIHTEGNPV

-574 VTNKFIE
+574 VTNSFIE

-632 SNMCVSGDTRIL
+632 SNMC
-644 TKEYGYVEISTKV
+644 
-657 GEKVTVWN
+657 
-665 GEEWSEN
+665 
-672 VELVKTG
+672 
-679 ENQKL
+679 
-684 YRVKLSNGRSIDA
+684 
-697 TAYHKWYVQDGYV
+697 
-710 SDGGE
+710 
-715 VVKLQ
+715 
-720 TSELKEGMKLEKFK
+720 
-734 LPVIDGSNTLDNAY
+734 
-748 TNGFFSADG
+748 
-757 CHHANVNIIYLYGE
+757 
-771 KKKLRQY
+771 
-778 LTGEVHRESTTTV
+778 
-791 NDKNGSDRITVGIR
+791 
-805 NLQRKFFVPDIT
+805 
-817 YSVKSRLEW
+817 
-826 LAGYLDGDG
+826 
-835 CVYRNGDSEQLT
+835 
-847 AASVNLDFLMD
+847 
-858 LQDMLQTLGIKS
+858 
-870 KITKLR
+870 
-876 DEGEYLLPANDGTG
+876 
-890 ELKPYMCKQTY
+890 
-901 RLLINCAGTKSLFDL
+901 
-916 GIPLK
+916 
-921 RLKLKGNVP
+921 
-930 NRNASRFVTVVSIE
+930 
-944 EVEGEHDTFCCHEP
+944 
-958 KRNKVMFNGVMTGN
+958 
-972 CMEISLPSSKDES
+972 MEISLPSSADES

-998 DQWKDTDAVKTAVY
+998 DKWKDTDAVKTAVY

-1050 WHSYLQSQMIPFDG
+1050 WHSYLQSKMIPFDG

-1109 MAIAPTKSSSFILGQ
+1109 MAVAPTKSSSFILGQ

-1149 NPFLQKLLAERDQDT
+1149 NPFLEKLLAERDKDT

-1177 VAHLSF
+1177 VAHLDF

-1188 KEVFKTFEEIN
+1188 KDVFKTFEEIN

-1207 AQRQKFIDQGQSIN
+1207 AQRQQFIDQGQSIN
-1221 LSIHPE
+1221 LSIHPD

-1262 ELLQCSACEA
+1262 ELLQCSSCEA

>member
-43 AENILKISGFSDK
+43 AENILKIPGFSDK

-96 NGGKMAKDIQIGDMV
+96 NGGKMANDIQVGDMV
-111 LTHKNRYRKVVNV
+111 LTHKNRYRKVVDI
-124 IPTKEKGDIY
+124 IPTKDKNDIY
-134 KLKVHTRQ
+134 ELTVKSRQ
-142 TDLFITGNHL
+142 FPLNITGNHL
-152 VLTNLGW
+152 VLTNKGW
-159 VPVEELD
+159 VAVEDLD
-166 PNTHLIAT
+166 PQVHLVAT
-174 NGEVEYT
+174 NGKVEYT
-181 PENKII
+181 SVDTELKNKPGESKSQEELAYDLGVSIANDVVIDNNAEAFNDWVLSLPEH
-187 DLKEYVP
+187 LLRQVW
-194 YNFIVE
+194 V
-200 NGFIKKA
+200 A
-207 IERNGRGI
+207 IE
-215 ENNKSDTHVT
+215 EELLNKYSDEYKVI
-225 YFSSISEFVEVDNDL
+225 YC
-240 AFALGIWFAEGSISI
+240 
-255 NNNKKPN
+255 
-262 GVRITLNVKD
+262 
-272 ESTANIWLRI
+272 
-282 MKNKFGANGSVHKT
+282 
-296 EIIRNGKLNSWI
+296 
-308 NVNVN
+308 
-313 SRVVG
+313 
-318 EFFASFG
+318 AS
-325 KGAKYKQL
+325 A
-333 PEWFLNLP
+333 
-341 KKLLETFWAAFSG
+341 
-354 MDGTYRNGNIK
+354 
-365 VTLSNPVLVM
+365 PVAM
-375 QLYAIGLKLGYR
+375 QLYALAKRIGVELTTSTVGRENTETGETLQ
-387 LSLQMKDKPGK
+387 LTVISLEDQKV
-398 FSTTPYVYT
+398 SE
-407 LNRRLTDKSRQRSGV
+407 
-422 KFNDGLVYCP
+422 DGLYYSP
-432 IMHIEKTAKV
+432 ITRLVKTDKV

-471 TDDINGIFDTISEVA
+471 TDDLNGIFDTVSEVA
-486 VMNKLGG
+486 MMNKLGG

-553 DEWVDIHTEGNPV
+553 EEWVDIHTEGNPV

-574 VTNKFIE
+574 VTNSFIE

-684 YRVKLSNGRSIDA
+684 YAVTLHMPGYHTGKSGKFKTTIRA
-697 TAYHKWYVQDGYV
+697 TDYHKWYVQDK
-710 SDGGE
+710 DGNIIC
-715 VVKLQ
+715 KR
-720 TSELKEGMKLEKFK
+720 TSEL
-734 LPVIDGSNTLDNAY
+734 S
-748 TNGFFSADG
+748 
-757 CHHANVNIIYLYGE
+757 
-771 KKKLRQY
+771 
-778 LTGEVHRESTTTV
+778 V
-791 NDKNGSDRITVGIR
+791 NDVTETWNSHLKEDAQAPGWIIESITEV
-805 NLQRKFFVPDIT
+805 
-817 YSVKSRLEW
+817 
-826 LAGYLDGDG
+826 DG
-835 CVYRNGDSEQLT
+835 L
-847 AASVNLDFLMD
+847 
-858 LQDMLQTLGIKS
+858 
-870 KITKLR
+870 
-876 DEGEYLLPANDGTG
+876 
-890 ELKPYMCKQTY
+890 
-901 RLLINCAGTKSLFDL
+901 
-916 GIPLK
+916 
-921 RLKLKGNVP
+921 
-930 NRNASRFVTVVSIE
+930 
-944 EVEGEHDTFCCHEP
+944 HDTYCCTEP
-958 KRNKVMFNGVMTGN
+958 KRNKVIFNGVLTGN
-972 CMEISLPSSKDES
+972 CMEISLPSSADES

-998 DQWKDTDAVKTAVY
+998 DKWKDTDAVKTAVY
-1012 FLDAVMSEFIEKA
+1012 FLDVVMSEFIEKA
-1025 RVIPKMEKA
+1025 KVIPKMEKA

-1050 WHSYLQSQMIPFDG
+1050 WHSYLQSHMIPFDG

-1109 MAIAPTKSSSFILGQ
+1109 MAVAPTKSSSFILGQ

-1149 NPFLQKLLAERDQDT
+1149 NPFLEKLLAERDKDT

-1177 VAHLSF
+1177 VAHLDF

-1188 KEVFKTFEEIN
+1188 KDVFKTFEEIN

-1207 AQRQKFIDQGQSIN
+1207 AQRQQFIDQGQSIN
-1221 LSIHPE
+1221 LSIHPD

-1262 ELLQCSACEA
+1262 ELLQCSSCEA

>member
-43 AENILKISGFSDK
+43 AENILKIPGFSDK

-96 NGGKMAKDIQIGDMV
+96 TGGKMAKDIQIGDMV
-111 LTHKNRYRKVVNV
+111 LTHKNRYRKVVDV
-124 IPTKEKGDIY
+124 IPTKDKNDIY
-134 KLKVHTRQ
+134 ELIVKSRQ
-142 TDLFITGNHL
+142 FPLNITGNHL
-152 VLTNLGW
+152 VLTNKGW
-159 VPVEELD
+159 VAVEDLD
-166 PNTHLIAT
+166 PQVHLVAT
-174 NGEVEYT
+174 NGKVEYT
-181 PENKII
+181 SADTELKNKPGESKSQEELAFDLGVSIANDVVINNDVEAFNDWVLSLPEH
-187 DLKEYVP
+187 LLRQ
-194 YNFIVE
+194 
-200 NGFIKKA
+200 A
-207 IERNGRGI
+207 WAGI
-215 ENNKSDTHVT
+215 EEELLNKYSDEYKVI
-225 YFSSISEFVEVDNDL
+225 YC
-240 AFALGIWFAEGSISI
+240 
-255 NNNKKPN
+255 
-262 GVRITLNVKD
+262 
-272 ESTANIWLRI
+272 
-282 MKNKFGANGSVHKT
+282 
-296 EIIRNGKLNSWI
+296 
-308 NVNVN
+308 
-313 SRVVG
+313 
-318 EFFASFG
+318 AS
-325 KGAKYKQL
+325 A
-333 PEWFLNLP
+333 
-341 KKLLETFWAAFSG
+341 
-354 MDGTYRNGNIK
+354 
-365 VTLSNPVLVM
+365 PVAM
-375 QLYAIGLKLGYR
+375 QLYALAKRIGVELTTSTVGRKNTETGETLQ
-387 LSLQMKDKPGK
+387 LTVISLENQKV
-398 FSTTPYVYT
+398 SE
-407 LNRRLTDKSRQRSGV
+407 
-422 KFNDGLVYCP
+422 DGLHYSP
-432 IMHIEKTAKV
+432 ITRLVKTDKV

-471 TDDINGIFDTISEVA
+471 TDDLNGIFDTVSEVA
-486 VMNKLGG
+486 MMNKLGG

-553 DEWVDIHTEGNPV
+553 EEWVDIHTEGNPV

-574 VTNKFIE
+574 VTNSFIE

-632 SNMCVSGDTRIL
+632 SNMCVSADTKIL
-644 TKEYGYVEISTKV
+644 TKEYGYVAIGTKA

-684 YRVKLSNGRSIDA
+684 YAVTLHMPGYHTGKSGKFKTTIKA
-697 TAYHKWYVQDGYV
+697 TDYHKWYVQDK
-710 SDGGE
+710 DGNIIC
-715 VVKLQ
+715 KR
-720 TSELKEGMKLEKFK
+720 TSEL
-734 LPVIDGSNTLDNAY
+734 S
-748 TNGFFSADG
+748 
-757 CHHANVNIIYLYGE
+757 
-771 KKKLRQY
+771 
-778 LTGEVHRESTTTV
+778 V
-791 NDKNGSDRITVGIR
+791 NDVTETWNSHLKEDAKAPGWIIESITEV
-805 NLQRKFFVPDIT
+805 
-817 YSVKSRLEW
+817 
-826 LAGYLDGDG
+826 DG
-835 CVYRNGDSEQLT
+835 L
-847 AASVNLDFLMD
+847 
-858 LQDMLQTLGIKS
+858 
-870 KITKLR
+870 
-876 DEGEYLLPANDGTG
+876 
-890 ELKPYMCKQTY
+890 
-901 RLLINCAGTKSLFDL
+901 
-916 GIPLK
+916 
-921 RLKLKGNVP
+921 
-930 NRNASRFVTVVSIE
+930 
-944 EVEGEHDTFCCHEP
+944 HDTFCCTEP
-958 KRNKVMFNGVMTGN
+958 KRNKVIFNGVLTGN
-972 CMEISLPSSKDES
+972 CMEISLPSSADES

-998 DQWKDTDAVKTAVY
+998 DKWKDTDAVKTAVY

-1025 RVIPKMEKA
+1025 KVIPKMEKA

-1050 WHSYLQSQMIPFDG
+1050 WHSYLQSHMIPFDG

-1109 MAIAPTKSSSFILGQ
+1109 MAVAPTKSSSFILGQ

-1149 NPFLQKLLAERDQDT
+1149 NPFLEKLLAERDRDT

-1177 VAHLSF
+1177 VAHLDF

-1188 KEVFKTFEEIN
+1188 KDVFKTFEEIN

-1207 AQRQKFIDQGQSIN
+1207 AQRQQFIDQGQSIN
-1221 LSIHPE
+1221 LSIHPD

-1262 ELLQCSACEA
+1262 ELLQCSSCEA

>member
-33 QQRYRQIADA
+33 KQRYRQIADA
-43 AENILKISGFSDK
+43 AEDILKIPGFSDK

-81 LPISCVTGDTWINTA
+81 LPISC
-96 NGGKMAKDIQIGDMV
+96 
-111 LTHKNRYRKVVNV
+111 
-124 IPTKEKGDIY
+124 
-134 KLKVHTRQ
+134 
-142 TDLFITGNHL
+142 
-152 VLTNLGW
+152 
-159 VPVEELD
+159 
-166 PNTHLIAT
+166 
-174 NGEVEYT
+174 
-181 PENKII
+181 
-187 DLKEYVP
+187 
-194 YNFIVE
+194 
-200 NGFIKKA
+200 
-207 IERNGRGI
+207 
-215 ENNKSDTHVT
+215 
-225 YFSSISEFVEVDNDL
+225 
-240 AFALGIWFAEGSISI
+240 
-255 NNNKKPN
+255 
-262 GVRITLNVKD
+262 
-272 ESTANIWLRI
+272 
-282 MKNKFGANGSVHKT
+282 
-296 EIIRNGKLNSWI
+296 
-308 NVNVN
+308 
-313 SRVVG
+313 
-318 EFFASFG
+318 
-325 KGAKYKQL
+325 
-333 PEWFLNLP
+333 
-341 KKLLETFWAAFSG
+341 
-354 MDGTYRNGNIK
+354 
-365 VTLSNPVLVM
+365 
-375 QLYAIGLKLGYR
+375 
-387 LSLQMKDKPGK
+387 
-398 FSTTPYVYT
+398 
-407 LNRRLTDKSRQRSGV
+407 
-422 KFNDGLVYCP
+422 
-432 IMHIEKTAKV
+432 
-442 EDVYDFTVEEDHSFS
+442 
-457 CAGVVVHNCFGSYI
+457 FGSYI
-471 TDDINGIFDTISEVA
+471 TDDLNGIFDTVSEVA
-486 VMNKLGG
+486 MMNKLGG

-553 DEWVDIHTEGNPV
+553 EEWVDIHTEGNPV

-574 VTNKFIE
+574 VTNSFIE

-632 SNMCVSGDTRIL
+632 SNMC
-644 TKEYGYVEISTKV
+644 
-657 GEKVTVWN
+657 
-665 GEEWSEN
+665 
-672 VELVKTG
+672 
-679 ENQKL
+679 
-684 YRVKLSNGRSIDA
+684 
-697 TAYHKWYVQDGYV
+697 
-710 SDGGE
+710 
-715 VVKLQ
+715 
-720 TSELKEGMKLEKFK
+720 
-734 LPVIDGSNTLDNAY
+734 
-748 TNGFFSADG
+748 
-757 CHHANVNIIYLYGE
+757 
-771 KKKLRQY
+771 
-778 LTGEVHRESTTTV
+778 
-791 NDKNGSDRITVGIR
+791 
-805 NLQRKFFVPDIT
+805 
-817 YSVKSRLEW
+817 
-826 LAGYLDGDG
+826 
-835 CVYRNGDSEQLT
+835 
-847 AASVNLDFLMD
+847 
-858 LQDMLQTLGIKS
+858 
-870 KITKLR
+870 
-876 DEGEYLLPANDGTG
+876 
-890 ELKPYMCKQTY
+890 
-901 RLLINCAGTKSLFDL
+901 
-916 GIPLK
+916 
-921 RLKLKGNVP
+921 
-930 NRNASRFVTVVSIE
+930 
-944 EVEGEHDTFCCHEP
+944 
-958 KRNKVMFNGVMTGN
+958 
-972 CMEISLPSSKDES
+972 MEISLPSSADES

-1025 RVIPKMEKA
+1025 KVIPKMEKA

-1109 MAIAPTKSSSFILGQ
+1109 MAVAPTKSSSFILGQ
-1124 VSQGVEPIKANLF
+1124 VSQGIEPIKANLF

-1149 NPFLQKLLAERDQDT
+1149 NPFLQKLLAERDKDT
-1164 PEVWESINKAGGS
+1164 PEVWESVNKAGGS
-1177 VAHLSF
+1177 VAHLDF

-1188 KEVFKTFEEIN
+1188 KDVFKTFEEIN

-1207 AQRQKFIDQGQSIN
+1207 AQRQQFIDQGQSIN
-1221 LSIHPE
+1221 LSIHPD

-1262 ELLQCSACEA
+1262 ELLQCSSCEA

>member
-43 AENILKISGFSDK
+43 AENILKIPGFSDK

-111 LTHKNRYRKVVNV
+111 LTHKNRYRKVVDV
-124 IPTKEKGDIY
+124 IPTKDKNDIY
-134 KLKVHTRQ
+134 ELTVKSRQ
-142 TDLFITGNHL
+142 FPLNITGNHL
-152 VLTNLGW
+152 VLTNKGW
-159 VPVEELD
+159 VAVEDLD
-166 PNTHLIAT
+166 PQVHLVAT
-174 NGEVEYT
+174 NGKVEYT
-181 PENKII
+181 SADTELKNKPGESKSQEELAYDLGVSIANDVVIDNNAEAFNDWVLSLPEH
-187 DLKEYVP
+187 LLRQVW
-194 YNFIVE
+194 
-200 NGFIKKA
+200 A
-207 IERNGRGI
+207 GI
-215 ENNKSDTHVT
+215 EEELLNKYSDEYKVI
-225 YFSSISEFVEVDNDL
+225 YC
-240 AFALGIWFAEGSISI
+240 
-255 NNNKKPN
+255 
-262 GVRITLNVKD
+262 
-272 ESTANIWLRI
+272 
-282 MKNKFGANGSVHKT
+282 
-296 EIIRNGKLNSWI
+296 
-308 NVNVN
+308 
-313 SRVVG
+313 
-318 EFFASFG
+318 AS
-325 KGAKYKQL
+325 A
-333 PEWFLNLP
+333 
-341 KKLLETFWAAFSG
+341 
-354 MDGTYRNGNIK
+354 
-365 VTLSNPVLVM
+365 PVAM
-375 QLYAIGLKLGYR
+375 QLYALAKRIGVELTTSTVERKNTETGETLQ
-387 LSLQMKDKPGK
+387 LTVISLEDQKV
-398 FSTTPYVYT
+398 SE
-407 LNRRLTDKSRQRSGV
+407 
-422 KFNDGLVYCP
+422 DGLYYSP
-432 IMHIEKTAKV
+432 ITRLVKTDKV

-471 TDDINGIFDTISEVA
+471 TDDLNGIFDTVSEVA
-486 VMNKLGG
+486 MMNKLGG

-553 DEWVDIHTEGNPV
+553 EEWVDIHTEGNPV

-574 VTNKFIE
+574 VTNSFIE

-632 SNMCVSGDTRIL
+632 SNMC
-644 TKEYGYVEISTKV
+644 
-657 GEKVTVWN
+657 
-665 GEEWSEN
+665 
-672 VELVKTG
+672 
-679 ENQKL
+679 
-684 YRVKLSNGRSIDA
+684 
-697 TAYHKWYVQDGYV
+697 
-710 SDGGE
+710 
-715 VVKLQ
+715 
-720 TSELKEGMKLEKFK
+720 
-734 LPVIDGSNTLDNAY
+734 
-748 TNGFFSADG
+748 
-757 CHHANVNIIYLYGE
+757 
-771 KKKLRQY
+771 
-778 LTGEVHRESTTTV
+778 
-791 NDKNGSDRITVGIR
+791 
-805 NLQRKFFVPDIT
+805 
-817 YSVKSRLEW
+817 
-826 LAGYLDGDG
+826 
-835 CVYRNGDSEQLT
+835 
-847 AASVNLDFLMD
+847 
-858 LQDMLQTLGIKS
+858 
-870 KITKLR
+870 
-876 DEGEYLLPANDGTG
+876 
-890 ELKPYMCKQTY
+890 
-901 RLLINCAGTKSLFDL
+901 
-916 GIPLK
+916 
-921 RLKLKGNVP
+921 
-930 NRNASRFVTVVSIE
+930 
-944 EVEGEHDTFCCHEP
+944 
-958 KRNKVMFNGVMTGN
+958 
-972 CMEISLPSSKDES
+972 MEISLPSSADES

-998 DQWKDTDAVKTAVY
+998 DKWKDTDAVKTAVY

-1025 RVIPKMEKA
+1025 KVIPKMEKA

-1050 WHSYLQSQMIPFDG
+1050 WHSYLQSKMIPFDG

-1109 MAIAPTKSSSFILGQ
+1109 MAVAPTKSSSFILGQ

-1149 NPFLQKLLAERDQDT
+1149 NPFLEKLLVERDKDT

-1177 VAHLSF
+1177 VAHLDF

-1188 KEVFKTFEEIN
+1188 KDVFKTFEEIN

-1207 AQRQKFIDQGQSIN
+1207 AQRQQFIDQGQSIN
-1221 LSIHPE
+1221 LSIHPD

-1262 ELLQCSACEA
+1262 ELLQCSSCEA

>member
-43 AENILKISGFSDK
+43 AENILKIPGFSDK

-111 LTHKNRYRKVVNV
+111 LTHKNRYRKVVDV
-124 IPTKEKGDIY
+124 IPTKDKNDIY
-134 KLKVHTRQ
+134 ELTVKSRQ
-142 TDLFITGNHL
+142 FPLNITGNHL
-152 VLTNLGW
+152 VLTNKGW
-159 VPVEELD
+159 VAVEDLD
-166 PNTHLIAT
+166 PQVHLVAT
-174 NGEVEYT
+174 NGKVEYT
-181 PENKII
+181 SVDTELKNKPGESKSQEELAFDLGVSIANDVVINNDAEAFNDLVLSLPEH
-187 DLKEYVP
+187 LLRQVW
-194 YNFIVE
+194 
-200 NGFIKKA
+200 A
-207 IERNGRGI
+207 GI
-215 ENNKSDTHVT
+215 EEELLNKYSDEYKVI
-225 YFSSISEFVEVDNDL
+225 YC
-240 AFALGIWFAEGSISI
+240 
-255 NNNKKPN
+255 
-262 GVRITLNVKD
+262 
-272 ESTANIWLRI
+272 
-282 MKNKFGANGSVHKT
+282 
-296 EIIRNGKLNSWI
+296 
-308 NVNVN
+308 
-313 SRVVG
+313 
-318 EFFASFG
+318 AS
-325 KGAKYKQL
+325 A
-333 PEWFLNLP
+333 
-341 KKLLETFWAAFSG
+341 
-354 MDGTYRNGNIK
+354 
-365 VTLSNPVLVM
+365 PVAM
-375 QLYAIGLKLGYR
+375 QLYALAKRIGVELTTSTVGRKNTETGETLQ
-387 LSLQMKDKPGK
+387 LTVISLEDQKV
-398 FSTTPYVYT
+398 SE
-407 LNRRLTDKSRQRSGV
+407 
-422 KFNDGLVYCP
+422 DGLHYSP
-432 IMHIEKTAKV
+432 ITRLVKTDKV

-471 TDDINGIFDTISEVA
+471 TDDLNGIFDTVSEVA
-486 VMNKLGG
+486 MMNKLGG

-553 DEWVDIHTEGNPV
+553 EEWVDIHTEGNPV

-574 VTNKFIE
+574 VTNSFIE

-632 SNMCVSGDTRIL
+632 SNMC
-644 TKEYGYVEISTKV
+644 
-657 GEKVTVWN
+657 
-665 GEEWSEN
+665 
-672 VELVKTG
+672 
-679 ENQKL
+679 
-684 YRVKLSNGRSIDA
+684 
-697 TAYHKWYVQDGYV
+697 
-710 SDGGE
+710 
-715 VVKLQ
+715 
-720 TSELKEGMKLEKFK
+720 
-734 LPVIDGSNTLDNAY
+734 
-748 TNGFFSADG
+748 
-757 CHHANVNIIYLYGE
+757 
-771 KKKLRQY
+771 
-778 LTGEVHRESTTTV
+778 
-791 NDKNGSDRITVGIR
+791 
-805 NLQRKFFVPDIT
+805 
-817 YSVKSRLEW
+817 
-826 LAGYLDGDG
+826 
-835 CVYRNGDSEQLT
+835 
-847 AASVNLDFLMD
+847 
-858 LQDMLQTLGIKS
+858 
-870 KITKLR
+870 
-876 DEGEYLLPANDGTG
+876 
-890 ELKPYMCKQTY
+890 
-901 RLLINCAGTKSLFDL
+901 
-916 GIPLK
+916 
-921 RLKLKGNVP
+921 
-930 NRNASRFVTVVSIE
+930 
-944 EVEGEHDTFCCHEP
+944 
-958 KRNKVMFNGVMTGN
+958 
-972 CMEISLPSSKDES
+972 MEISLPSSADES

-998 DQWKDTDAVKTAVY
+998 DKWKDTDAVKTAVY

-1025 RVIPKMEKA
+1025 KVIPKMEKA

-1050 WHSYLQSQMIPFDG
+1050 WHSYLQSHMIPFDG

-1109 MAIAPTKSSSFILGQ
+1109 MAVAPTKSSSFILGQ

-1149 NPFLQKLLAERDQDT
+1149 NPFLEKLLAERDKDT

-1177 VAHLSF
+1177 VAHLDF

-1188 KEVFKTFEEIN
+1188 KDVFKTFEEIN

-1207 AQRQKFIDQGQSIN
+1207 AQRQQFIDQGQSIN
-1221 LSIHPE
+1221 LSIHPD

-1262 ELLQCSACEA
+1262 ELLQCSSCEA

>member
-43 AENILKISGFSDK
+43 AENILKIPGFSDK

-124 IPTKEKGDIY
+124 IPTKDKNDIY
-134 KLKVHTRQ
+134 ELTVKSRQ
-142 TDLFITGNHL
+142 FPLNITGNHL
-152 VLTNLGW
+152 VLTNKGW
-159 VPVEELD
+159 VAVEDLD
-166 PNTHLIAT
+166 PQVHLVAT
-174 NGEVEYT
+174 NGKVEYT
-181 PENKII
+181 SVDTELKNKPGESKTQEELAY
-187 DLKEYVP
+187 DLGVSIANDVVIGNNAEAFNDWVLSLP
-194 YNFIVE
+194 GHLLRQVWV
-200 NGFIKKA
+200 A
-207 IERNGRGI
+207 IE
-215 ENNKSDTHVT
+215 EELLNKYSDEYKVI
-225 YFSSISEFVEVDNDL
+225 YC
-240 AFALGIWFAEGSISI
+240 
-255 NNNKKPN
+255 
-262 GVRITLNVKD
+262 
-272 ESTANIWLRI
+272 
-282 MKNKFGANGSVHKT
+282 
-296 EIIRNGKLNSWI
+296 
-308 NVNVN
+308 
-313 SRVVG
+313 
-318 EFFASFG
+318 AS
-325 KGAKYKQL
+325 A
-333 PEWFLNLP
+333 
-341 KKLLETFWAAFSG
+341 
-354 MDGTYRNGNIK
+354 
-365 VTLSNPVLVM
+365 PVAM
-375 QLYAIGLKLGYR
+375 QLYALAKRIGVELTTSTVGRENTETGETLQ
-387 LSLQMKDKPGK
+387 LTVISLEDQKV
-398 FSTTPYVYT
+398 SE
-407 LNRRLTDKSRQRSGV
+407 
-422 KFNDGLVYCP
+422 DGLYYSP
-432 IMHIEKTAKV
+432 ITHLVKTDKV

-471 TDDINGIFDTISEVA
+471 TDDLNGIFDTVSEVA
-486 VMNKLGG
+486 MMNKLGG

-553 DEWVDIHTEGNPV
+553 EEWVDIHTEGNPV

-574 VTNKFIE
+574 VTNSFIE

-632 SNMCVSGDTRIL
+632 SNMC
-644 TKEYGYVEISTKV
+644 
-657 GEKVTVWN
+657 
-665 GEEWSEN
+665 
-672 VELVKTG
+672 
-679 ENQKL
+679 
-684 YRVKLSNGRSIDA
+684 
-697 TAYHKWYVQDGYV
+697 
-710 SDGGE
+710 
-715 VVKLQ
+715 
-720 TSELKEGMKLEKFK
+720 
-734 LPVIDGSNTLDNAY
+734 
-748 TNGFFSADG
+748 
-757 CHHANVNIIYLYGE
+757 
-771 KKKLRQY
+771 
-778 LTGEVHRESTTTV
+778 
-791 NDKNGSDRITVGIR
+791 
-805 NLQRKFFVPDIT
+805 
-817 YSVKSRLEW
+817 
-826 LAGYLDGDG
+826 
-835 CVYRNGDSEQLT
+835 
-847 AASVNLDFLMD
+847 
-858 LQDMLQTLGIKS
+858 
-870 KITKLR
+870 
-876 DEGEYLLPANDGTG
+876 
-890 ELKPYMCKQTY
+890 
-901 RLLINCAGTKSLFDL
+901 
-916 GIPLK
+916 
-921 RLKLKGNVP
+921 
-930 NRNASRFVTVVSIE
+930 
-944 EVEGEHDTFCCHEP
+944 
-958 KRNKVMFNGVMTGN
+958 
-972 CMEISLPSSKDES
+972 MEISLPSSADES

-998 DQWKDTDAVKTAVY
+998 DKWKDTDAVKTAVY

-1025 RVIPKMEKA
+1025 KVIPKMEKA

-1050 WHSYLQSQMIPFDG
+1050 WHSYLQSHMIPFDG

-1109 MAIAPTKSSSFILGQ
+1109 MAVAPTKSSSFILGQ

-1149 NPFLQKLLAERDQDT
+1149 NPFLEKLLAERGKDT

-1177 VAHLSF
+1177 VAHLDF

-1188 KEVFKTFEEIN
+1188 KDVFKTFEEIN

-1207 AQRQKFIDQGQSIN
+1207 AQRQQFIDQGQSIN
-1221 LSIHPE
+1221 LSIHPD

-1262 ELLQCSACEA
+1262 ELLQCSSCEA

>member
-43 AENILKISGFSDK
+43 AENILKIPGFSDK

-96 NGGKMAKDIQIGDMV
+96 TGGKMAKDIQIGDMV
-111 LTHKNRYRKVVNV
+111 LTHKNRYRKVVDV
-124 IPTKEKGDIY
+124 IPTKDKNDIY
-134 KLKVHTRQ
+134 ELTVKSRQ
-142 TDLFITGNHL
+142 FPLNITGNHL
-152 VLTNLGW
+152 VLTNKGW
-159 VPVEELD
+159 VAVEDLD
-166 PNTHLIAT
+166 PQVHLVAT
-174 NGEVEYT
+174 NGKVEYT
-181 PENKII
+181 SVDTELKNKPGESKTQEELAYDLGVSIANDVVINNDAEAFNDWVLSLPEH
-187 DLKEYVP
+187 LLRQVW
-194 YNFIVE
+194 
-200 NGFIKKA
+200 A
-207 IERNGRGI
+207 GI
-215 ENNKSDTHVT
+215 EEELLNKYSDEYKVI
-225 YFSSISEFVEVDNDL
+225 YC
-240 AFALGIWFAEGSISI
+240 
-255 NNNKKPN
+255 
-262 GVRITLNVKD
+262 
-272 ESTANIWLRI
+272 
-282 MKNKFGANGSVHKT
+282 
-296 EIIRNGKLNSWI
+296 
-308 NVNVN
+308 
-313 SRVVG
+313 
-318 EFFASFG
+318 AS
-325 KGAKYKQL
+325 A
-333 PEWFLNLP
+333 
-341 KKLLETFWAAFSG
+341 
-354 MDGTYRNGNIK
+354 
-365 VTLSNPVLVM
+365 PVAM
-375 QLYAIGLKLGYR
+375 QLYALAKRIGVELTTSTVGRKNTETGETLQ
-387 LSLQMKDKPGK
+387 LTVISLEDQKV
-398 FSTTPYVYT
+398 SE
-407 LNRRLTDKSRQRSGV
+407 
-422 KFNDGLVYCP
+422 DGLYYSP
-432 IMHIEKTAKV
+432 ITRLVKTDKV

-471 TDDINGIFDTISEVA
+471 TDDLNGIFDTVSEVA
-486 VMNKLGG
+486 MMNKLGG
-493 GTSGYFGA
+493 GTSGYFGT

-553 DEWVDIHTEGNPV
+553 EEWVDIHTEGNPV

-574 VTNKFIE
+574 VTNSFIE

-632 SNMCVSGDTRIL
+632 SNMC
-644 TKEYGYVEISTKV
+644 
-657 GEKVTVWN
+657 
-665 GEEWSEN
+665 
-672 VELVKTG
+672 
-679 ENQKL
+679 
-684 YRVKLSNGRSIDA
+684 
-697 TAYHKWYVQDGYV
+697 
-710 SDGGE
+710 
-715 VVKLQ
+715 
-720 TSELKEGMKLEKFK
+720 
-734 LPVIDGSNTLDNAY
+734 
-748 TNGFFSADG
+748 
-757 CHHANVNIIYLYGE
+757 
-771 KKKLRQY
+771 
-778 LTGEVHRESTTTV
+778 
-791 NDKNGSDRITVGIR
+791 
-805 NLQRKFFVPDIT
+805 
-817 YSVKSRLEW
+817 
-826 LAGYLDGDG
+826 
-835 CVYRNGDSEQLT
+835 
-847 AASVNLDFLMD
+847 
-858 LQDMLQTLGIKS
+858 
-870 KITKLR
+870 
-876 DEGEYLLPANDGTG
+876 
-890 ELKPYMCKQTY
+890 
-901 RLLINCAGTKSLFDL
+901 
-916 GIPLK
+916 
-921 RLKLKGNVP
+921 
-930 NRNASRFVTVVSIE
+930 
-944 EVEGEHDTFCCHEP
+944 
-958 KRNKVMFNGVMTGN
+958 
-972 CMEISLPSSKDES
+972 MEISLPSSADES

-998 DQWKDTDAVKTAVY
+998 DKWKDTDAVKTAVY

-1025 RVIPKMEKA
+1025 KVIPKMEKA

-1050 WHSYLQSQMIPFDG
+1050 WHSYLQSKMIPFDG

-1109 MAIAPTKSSSFILGQ
+1109 MAVAPTKSSSFILGQ

-1149 NPFLQKLLAERDQDT
+1149 NPFLEKLLAERGKDT

-1177 VAHLSF
+1177 VAHLDF

-1188 KEVFKTFEEIN
+1188 KDVFKTFEEIN

-1207 AQRQKFIDQGQSIN
+1207 AQRQQFIDQGQSIN
-1221 LSIHPE
+1221 LSIHPD

-1262 ELLQCSACEA
+1262 ELLQCSSCEA

>member
-43 AENILKISGFSDK
+43 AEDILKIPGFSDK

-111 LTHKNRYRKVVNV
+111 LTHKNRYRKVVDI
-124 IPTKEKGDIY
+124 IPTKDKNDIY
-134 KLKVHTRQ
+134 ELTVKSRQ
-142 TDLFITGNHL
+142 FPLNITGNHL
-152 VLTNLGW
+152 VLTNKGW
-159 VPVEELD
+159 VAVEDLD
-166 PNTHLIAT
+166 PQVHLVAT
-174 NGEVEYT
+174 NGKVEYT
-181 PENKII
+181 SADTELKNKPGESKSQEELAFDLGVSIANDVVINNDAEAFKDWVLSLPEH
-187 DLKEYVP
+187 LLRQVW
-194 YNFIVE
+194 
-200 NGFIKKA
+200 A
-207 IERNGRGI
+207 GI
-215 ENNKSDTHVT
+215 EEELLNKYSDEYKVI
-225 YFSSISEFVEVDNDL
+225 YC
-240 AFALGIWFAEGSISI
+240 
-255 NNNKKPN
+255 
-262 GVRITLNVKD
+262 
-272 ESTANIWLRI
+272 
-282 MKNKFGANGSVHKT
+282 
-296 EIIRNGKLNSWI
+296 
-308 NVNVN
+308 
-313 SRVVG
+313 
-318 EFFASFG
+318 AS
-325 KGAKYKQL
+325 A
-333 PEWFLNLP
+333 
-341 KKLLETFWAAFSG
+341 
-354 MDGTYRNGNIK
+354 
-365 VTLSNPVLVM
+365 PVAM
-375 QLYAIGLKLGYR
+375 QLYALAKRIGVELTTSTVGRKDTETGETLQ
-387 LSLQMKDKPGK
+387 LTVISLEDQKV
-398 FSTTPYVYT
+398 SE
-407 LNRRLTDKSRQRSGV
+407 
-422 KFNDGLVYCP
+422 DGLHYSP
-432 IMHIEKTAKV
+432 ITRLVKTDKV

-471 TDDINGIFDTISEVA
+471 TDDLNGIFDTVSEVA
-486 VMNKLGG
+486 MMNKLGG

-553 DEWVDIHTEGNPV
+553 EEWVDIHTEGNPV

-574 VTNKFIE
+574 VTNSFIE

-632 SNMCVSGDTRIL
+632 SNMCVSADTKIL
-644 TKEYGYVEISTKV
+644 TKEYGYIAIGTKA

-684 YRVKLSNGRSIDA
+684 YAITLLMPGYHTGKSGKFKTTIRA
-697 TAYHKWYVQDGYV
+697 TDYHKWYVQDK
-710 SDGGE
+710 DGNIIC
-715 VVKLQ
+715 KR
-720 TSELKEGMKLEKFK
+720 TSELE
-734 LPVIDGSNTLDNAY
+734 
-748 TNGFFSADG
+748 
-757 CHHANVNIIYLYGE
+757 
-771 KKKLRQY
+771 
-778 LTGEVHRESTTTV
+778 V
-791 NDKNGSDRITVGIR
+791 NDVTETWNSHLKEDSKVPGWVIESIT
-805 NLQRKFFVPDIT
+805 
-817 YSVKSRLEW
+817 
-826 LAGYLDGDG
+826 
-835 CVYRNGDSEQLT
+835 
-847 AASVNLDFLMD
+847 
-858 LQDMLQTLGIKS
+858 
-870 KITKLR
+870 
-876 DEGEYLLPANDGTG
+876 
-890 ELKPYMCKQTY
+890 
-901 RLLINCAGTKSLFDL
+901 
-916 GIPLK
+916 
-921 RLKLKGNVP
+921 
-930 NRNASRFVTVVSIE
+930 
-944 EVEGEHDTFCCHEP
+944 EVEGLHDTFCCTEP
-958 KRNKVMFNGVMTGN
+958 KRNKVIFNGVLTGN
-972 CMEISLPSSKDES
+972 CMEISLPSSADES

-998 DQWKDTDAVKTAVY
+998 DKWKDTDAVKTAVY

-1025 RVIPKMEKA
+1025 KVIPKMEKA

-1050 WHSYLQSQMIPFDG
+1050 WHSYLQSHMIPFDG

-1109 MAIAPTKSSSFILGQ
+1109 MAVAPTKSSSFILGQ

-1149 NPFLQKLLAERDQDT
+1149 NPFLEKLLAERDKDT

-1177 VAHLSF
+1177 VAHLDF

-1188 KEVFKTFEEIN
+1188 KDVFKTFEEIN

-1207 AQRQKFIDQGQSIN
+1207 AQRQQFIDQGQSIN
-1221 LSIHPE
+1221 LSIHPD

-1262 ELLQCSACEA
+1262 ELLQCSSCEA

>member
-43 AENILKISGFSDK
+43 AENILKIPGFSDK

-111 LTHKNRYRKVVNV
+111 LTHKNRYRKVVDI
-124 IPTKEKGDIY
+124 IPTKDKNDIY
-134 KLKVHTRQ
+134 ELTVKSRQ
-142 TDLFITGNHL
+142 FPLNITGNHL
-152 VLTNLGW
+152 VLTNKGW
-159 VPVEELD
+159 VAVEDLD
-166 PNTHLIAT
+166 PQVHLVAT
-174 NGEVEYT
+174 NGKVEYT
-181 PENKII
+181 SVDTELKNKPGESKSQEELAYDLGVSIANDVVINNDAEAFNDWVLSLPEH
-187 DLKEYVP
+187 LLRQVW
-194 YNFIVE
+194 
-200 NGFIKKA
+200 A
-207 IERNGRGI
+207 GI
-215 ENNKSDTHVT
+215 EEELLNKYSDEYKVI
-225 YFSSISEFVEVDNDL
+225 YC
-240 AFALGIWFAEGSISI
+240 
-255 NNNKKPN
+255 
-262 GVRITLNVKD
+262 
-272 ESTANIWLRI
+272 
-282 MKNKFGANGSVHKT
+282 
-296 EIIRNGKLNSWI
+296 
-308 NVNVN
+308 
-313 SRVVG
+313 
-318 EFFASFG
+318 AS
-325 KGAKYKQL
+325 A
-333 PEWFLNLP
+333 
-341 KKLLETFWAAFSG
+341 
-354 MDGTYRNGNIK
+354 
-365 VTLSNPVLVM
+365 PVAM
-375 QLYAIGLKLGYR
+375 QLYALAKRIGVELTTSTVGRKNTETGETLQ
-387 LSLQMKDKPGK
+387 LTVISLEDQKV
-398 FSTTPYVYT
+398 SE
-407 LNRRLTDKSRQRSGV
+407 
-422 KFNDGLVYCP
+422 DGLYYSP
-432 IMHIEKTAKV
+432 ITRLVKTDKV

-471 TDDINGIFDTISEVA
+471 TDDLNGIFDTVSEVA
-486 VMNKLGG
+486 MMNKLGG

-553 DEWVDIHTEGNPV
+553 EEWVDIHTEGNPV

-574 VTNKFIE
+574 VTNSFIE

-632 SNMCVSGDTRIL
+632 SNMC
-644 TKEYGYVEISTKV
+644 
-657 GEKVTVWN
+657 
-665 GEEWSEN
+665 
-672 VELVKTG
+672 
-679 ENQKL
+679 
-684 YRVKLSNGRSIDA
+684 
-697 TAYHKWYVQDGYV
+697 
-710 SDGGE
+710 
-715 VVKLQ
+715 
-720 TSELKEGMKLEKFK
+720 
-734 LPVIDGSNTLDNAY
+734 
-748 TNGFFSADG
+748 
-757 CHHANVNIIYLYGE
+757 
-771 KKKLRQY
+771 
-778 LTGEVHRESTTTV
+778 
-791 NDKNGSDRITVGIR
+791 
-805 NLQRKFFVPDIT
+805 
-817 YSVKSRLEW
+817 
-826 LAGYLDGDG
+826 
-835 CVYRNGDSEQLT
+835 
-847 AASVNLDFLMD
+847 
-858 LQDMLQTLGIKS
+858 
-870 KITKLR
+870 
-876 DEGEYLLPANDGTG
+876 
-890 ELKPYMCKQTY
+890 
-901 RLLINCAGTKSLFDL
+901 
-916 GIPLK
+916 
-921 RLKLKGNVP
+921 
-930 NRNASRFVTVVSIE
+930 
-944 EVEGEHDTFCCHEP
+944 
-958 KRNKVMFNGVMTGN
+958 
-972 CMEISLPSSKDES
+972 MEISLPSSADES

-998 DQWKDTDAVKTAVY
+998 DKWKDTDAVKTAVY

-1025 RVIPKMEKA
+1025 KVIPKMEKA

-1050 WHSYLQSQMIPFDG
+1050 WHSYLQSHMIPFDG

-1109 MAIAPTKSSSFILGQ
+1109 MAVAPTKSSSFILGQ

-1149 NPFLQKLLAERDQDT
+1149 NPFLEKLLAERDKDT

-1177 VAHLSF
+1177 VAHLDF

-1188 KEVFKTFEEIN
+1188 KDVFKTFEEIN

-1207 AQRQKFIDQGQSIN
+1207 AQRQQFIDQGQSIN
-1221 LSIHPE
+1221 LSIHPD

-1262 ELLQCSACEA
+1262 ELLQCSSCEA

>member
-43 AENILKISGFSDK
+43 AENILNIPGFSDK

-96 NGGKMAKDIQIGDMV
+96 TGGKMAKDIRVGDMV
-111 LTHKNRYRKVVNV
+111 LTHKNRYRKVVDI
-124 IPTKEKGDIY
+124 IPTKDKNDIY
-134 KLKVHTRQ
+134 ELTVKSRQ
-142 TDLFITGNHL
+142 YPLNITGNHL
-152 VLTNLGW
+152 VLTNKGW
-159 VPVEELD
+159 VAVEDLD
-166 PNTHLIAT
+166 PQVHLVAT
-174 NGEVEYT
+174 NGKVEYT
-181 PENKII
+181 SVDTELKNKPGESKSQEELAYDLGVSIANDVVIDNNAEAFNDWVLSLPEH
-187 DLKEYVP
+187 LLRQVW
-194 YNFIVE
+194 V
-200 NGFIKKA
+200 A
-207 IERNGRGI
+207 IE
-215 ENNKSDTHVT
+215 EELLNKYSDEYKVI
-225 YFSSISEFVEVDNDL
+225 YC
-240 AFALGIWFAEGSISI
+240 
-255 NNNKKPN
+255 
-262 GVRITLNVKD
+262 
-272 ESTANIWLRI
+272 
-282 MKNKFGANGSVHKT
+282 
-296 EIIRNGKLNSWI
+296 
-308 NVNVN
+308 
-313 SRVVG
+313 
-318 EFFASFG
+318 AS
-325 KGAKYKQL
+325 A
-333 PEWFLNLP
+333 
-341 KKLLETFWAAFSG
+341 
-354 MDGTYRNGNIK
+354 
-365 VTLSNPVLVM
+365 PVAM
-375 QLYAIGLKLGYR
+375 QLYALAKRIGVELTTSTVGRKNTETGETLQ
-387 LSLQMKDKPGK
+387 LTVISLEDQKV
-398 FSTTPYVYT
+398 SE
-407 LNRRLTDKSRQRSGV
+407 
-422 KFNDGLVYCP
+422 DGLYYSP
-432 IMHIEKTAKV
+432 ITRLVKTDKV

-471 TDDINGIFDTISEVA
+471 TDDLNGIFDTVSEVA
-486 VMNKLGG
+486 MMNKLGG

-553 DEWVDIHTEGNPV
+553 EEWVDIHTEGNPV

-574 VTNKFIE
+574 VTNSFIE

-632 SNMCVSGDTRIL
+632 SNMC
-644 TKEYGYVEISTKV
+644 
-657 GEKVTVWN
+657 
-665 GEEWSEN
+665 
-672 VELVKTG
+672 
-679 ENQKL
+679 
-684 YRVKLSNGRSIDA
+684 
-697 TAYHKWYVQDGYV
+697 
-710 SDGGE
+710 
-715 VVKLQ
+715 
-720 TSELKEGMKLEKFK
+720 
-734 LPVIDGSNTLDNAY
+734 
-748 TNGFFSADG
+748 
-757 CHHANVNIIYLYGE
+757 
-771 KKKLRQY
+771 
-778 LTGEVHRESTTTV
+778 
-791 NDKNGSDRITVGIR
+791 
-805 NLQRKFFVPDIT
+805 
-817 YSVKSRLEW
+817 
-826 LAGYLDGDG
+826 
-835 CVYRNGDSEQLT
+835 
-847 AASVNLDFLMD
+847 
-858 LQDMLQTLGIKS
+858 
-870 KITKLR
+870 
-876 DEGEYLLPANDGTG
+876 
-890 ELKPYMCKQTY
+890 
-901 RLLINCAGTKSLFDL
+901 
-916 GIPLK
+916 
-921 RLKLKGNVP
+921 
-930 NRNASRFVTVVSIE
+930 
-944 EVEGEHDTFCCHEP
+944 
-958 KRNKVMFNGVMTGN
+958 
-972 CMEISLPSSKDES
+972 MEISLPSSADES

-998 DQWKDTDAVKTAVY
+998 DKWKDTDAVKTAVY

-1025 RVIPKMEKA
+1025 KVIPKMEKA

-1050 WHSYLQSQMIPFDG
+1050 WHSYLQSKMIPFDG

-1109 MAIAPTKSSSFILGQ
+1109 MAVAPTKSSSFILGQ

-1149 NPFLQKLLAERDQDT
+1149 NPFLEKLLAERDKDT

-1177 VAHLSF
+1177 VAHLDF

-1188 KEVFKTFEEIN
+1188 KDVFKTFEEIN

-1207 AQRQKFIDQGQSIN
+1207 AQRQQFIDQGQSIN
-1221 LSIHPE
+1221 LSIHPD

-1262 ELLQCSACEA
+1262 ELLQCSSCEA

>member
-43 AENILKISGFSDK
+43 AENILKQPGFSDK

-96 NGGKMAKDIQIGDMV
+96 NGGKMAKDIQIGDIV
-111 LTHKNRYRKVVNV
+111 LTHKNRYRKVVDI
-124 IPTKEKGDIY
+124 IPTKDKNDIY
-134 KLKVHTRQ
+134 ELTVKSRQ
-142 TDLFITGNHL
+142 FPLNITGNHL
-152 VLTNLGW
+152 VLTNKGW
-159 VPVEELD
+159 VAVEDLD
-166 PNTHLIAT
+166 PQVHLVAT
-174 NGEVEYT
+174 NGKVEYT
-181 PENKII
+181 SVDTELKNKPGESKSQEELAYDLGVSIANDVVINNDAEAFKDWALSLPEH
-187 DLKEYVP
+187 LLRQVW
-194 YNFIVE
+194 V
-200 NGFIKKA
+200 A
-207 IERNGRGI
+207 IE
-215 ENNKSDTHVT
+215 EELLNKYSDEYKVI
-225 YFSSISEFVEVDNDL
+225 YC
-240 AFALGIWFAEGSISI
+240 
-255 NNNKKPN
+255 
-262 GVRITLNVKD
+262 
-272 ESTANIWLRI
+272 
-282 MKNKFGANGSVHKT
+282 
-296 EIIRNGKLNSWI
+296 
-308 NVNVN
+308 
-313 SRVVG
+313 
-318 EFFASFG
+318 AS
-325 KGAKYKQL
+325 A
-333 PEWFLNLP
+333 
-341 KKLLETFWAAFSG
+341 
-354 MDGTYRNGNIK
+354 
-365 VTLSNPVLVM
+365 PVAM
-375 QLYAIGLKLGYR
+375 QLYALAKRIGVELTTSTVGRKNTETGETLQ
-387 LSLQMKDKPGK
+387 LTVISLEDQKV
-398 FSTTPYVYT
+398 SE
-407 LNRRLTDKSRQRSGV
+407 
-422 KFNDGLVYCP
+422 DGLYYSP
-432 IMHIEKTAKV
+432 ITRLVKTDKV

-471 TDDINGIFDTISEVA
+471 SDDLNDIFDTVSEVA
-486 VMNKLGG
+486 MMNKLGG

-541 FAGYIDIDHADI
+541 FAGYMDIDHADI

-574 VTNKFIE
+574 VTNSFIE

-632 SNMCVSGDTRIL
+632 SNMCVSADTKIL
-644 TKEYGYVEISTKV
+644 TKEYGYVAIGTKA

-665 GEEWSEN
+665 GKEWSEN

-684 YRVKLSNGRSIDA
+684 YAVTLHMPGYHTGKSGKFKTTIRA
-697 TAYHKWYVQDGYV
+697 TDYHKWYVQDK
-710 SDGGE
+710 DGNI
-715 VVKLQ
+715 VCKR
-720 TSELKEGMKLEKFK
+720 TSEL
-734 LPVIDGSNTLDNAY
+734 S
-748 TNGFFSADG
+748 
-757 CHHANVNIIYLYGE
+757 
-771 KKKLRQY
+771 
-778 LTGEVHRESTTTV
+778 V
-791 NDKNGSDRITVGIR
+791 NDVTETWNSHLKEDAKAPGWIIESITEV
-805 NLQRKFFVPDIT
+805 
-817 YSVKSRLEW
+817 
-826 LAGYLDGDG
+826 DG
-835 CVYRNGDSEQLT
+835 L
-847 AASVNLDFLMD
+847 
-858 LQDMLQTLGIKS
+858 
-870 KITKLR
+870 
-876 DEGEYLLPANDGTG
+876 
-890 ELKPYMCKQTY
+890 
-901 RLLINCAGTKSLFDL
+901 
-916 GIPLK
+916 
-921 RLKLKGNVP
+921 
-930 NRNASRFVTVVSIE
+930 
-944 EVEGEHDTFCCHEP
+944 HDTFCCTEP
-958 KRNKVMFNGVMTGN
+958 KRNKVIFNGVLTGN
-972 CMEISLPSSKDES
+972 CMEISLPSSADES

-1025 RVIPKMEKA
+1025 KVIPKMEKA

-1050 WHSYLQSQMIPFDG
+1050 WHSYLQSKMIPFDG

-1109 MAIAPTKSSSFILGQ
+1109 MAVAPTKSSSFILGQ

-1149 NPFLQKLLAERDQDT
+1149 NPFLEKLLAERGQDT

-1188 KEVFKTFEEIN
+1188 KDVFKTFEEIN

-1221 LSIHPE
+1221 LSIHPD

-1262 ELLQCSACEA
+1262 ELLQCSSCEA

>member
-43 AENILKISGFSDK
+43 AENILKIPGFSDK

-111 LTHKNRYRKVVNV
+111 LTHKNRYRKVVDI
-124 IPTKEKGDIY
+124 IPTKDKNDIY
-134 KLKVHTRQ
+134 ELTVKSRQ
-142 TDLFITGNHL
+142 FPLNITGNHL
-152 VLTNLGW
+152 VLTNKGW
-159 VPVEELD
+159 VAVEDLD
-166 PNTHLIAT
+166 PQVHLVAT
-174 NGEVEYT
+174 NGKVEYT
-181 PENKII
+181 SVDTELKNKPGESKTQEELAFDLGVSIANDVVINNDAEAFNDWVLSLPEH
-187 DLKEYVP
+187 LLRQ
-194 YNFIVE
+194 
-200 NGFIKKA
+200 A
-207 IERNGRGI
+207 WAGI
-215 ENNKSDTHVT
+215 EEELLNKYSDEYKVI
-225 YFSSISEFVEVDNDL
+225 YC
-240 AFALGIWFAEGSISI
+240 
-255 NNNKKPN
+255 
-262 GVRITLNVKD
+262 
-272 ESTANIWLRI
+272 
-282 MKNKFGANGSVHKT
+282 
-296 EIIRNGKLNSWI
+296 
-308 NVNVN
+308 
-313 SRVVG
+313 
-318 EFFASFG
+318 AS
-325 KGAKYKQL
+325 A
-333 PEWFLNLP
+333 
-341 KKLLETFWAAFSG
+341 
-354 MDGTYRNGNIK
+354 
-365 VTLSNPVLVM
+365 PVAM
-375 QLYAIGLKLGYR
+375 QLYALAKRIGVELTTSTVGRKNTETGETLQ
-387 LSLQMKDKPGK
+387 LTVISLEDQKVDE
-398 FSTTPYVYT
+398 
-407 LNRRLTDKSRQRSGV
+407 
-422 KFNDGLVYCP
+422 DGLHYSP
-432 IMHIEKTAKV
+432 ITRLVKTDKV

-471 TDDINGIFDTISEVA
+471 TDDLNGIFDTVSEVA
-486 VMNKLGG
+486 MMNKLGG

-553 DEWVDIHTEGNPV
+553 EEWVDIHTEGNPV

-574 VTNKFIE
+574 VTNSFIE

-684 YRVKLSNGRSIDA
+684 YAVTLHMPGYHTGKSGKFKTTIRA
-697 TAYHKWYVQDGYV
+697 TDYHKWYVQDK
-710 SDGGE
+710 DGNIIC
-715 VVKLQ
+715 KR
-720 TSELKEGMKLEKFK
+720 TSELE
-734 LPVIDGSNTLDNAY
+734 
-748 TNGFFSADG
+748 
-757 CHHANVNIIYLYGE
+757 
-771 KKKLRQY
+771 
-778 LTGEVHRESTTTV
+778 V
-791 NDKNGSDRITVGIR
+791 NDITETW
-805 NLQRKFFVPDIT
+805 NSHLKDSKVPGWIIESIT
-817 YSVKSRLEW
+817 
-826 LAGYLDGDG
+826 
-835 CVYRNGDSEQLT
+835 
-847 AASVNLDFLMD
+847 
-858 LQDMLQTLGIKS
+858 
-870 KITKLR
+870 
-876 DEGEYLLPANDGTG
+876 
-890 ELKPYMCKQTY
+890 
-901 RLLINCAGTKSLFDL
+901 
-916 GIPLK
+916 
-921 RLKLKGNVP
+921 
-930 NRNASRFVTVVSIE
+930 
-944 EVEGEHDTFCCHEP
+944 EVEGLHDTFCCTEP
-958 KRNKVMFNGVMTGN
+958 KRNKVIFNGVLTGN
-972 CMEISLPSSKDES
+972 CMEISLPSSADES

-998 DQWKDTDAVKTAVY
+998 DKWKDTDAVKTAVY

-1025 RVIPKMEKA
+1025 KVIPKMEKA

-1050 WHSYLQSQMIPFDG
+1050 WHSYLQSHMIPFDG

-1109 MAIAPTKSSSFILGQ
+1109 MAVAPTKSSSFILGQ

-1149 NPFLQKLLAERDQDT
+1149 NPFLEKLLVERDKDT

-1177 VAHLSF
+1177 VAHLDF

-1188 KEVFKTFEEIN
+1188 KDVFKTFEEIN

-1207 AQRQKFIDQGQSIN
+1207 AQRQQFIDQGQSIN
-1221 LSIHPE
+1221 LSIHPD

-1262 ELLQCSACEA
+1262 ELLQCSSCEA

>member
-43 AENILKISGFSDK
+43 AENILKIPGFSDK

-96 NGGKMAKDIQIGDMV
+96 TGGKMAKDIQIGDMV
-111 LTHKNRYRKVVNV
+111 LTHKNRYRKVVDV
-124 IPTKEKGDIY
+124 IPTKDKNDIY
-134 KLKVHTRQ
+134 ELTVKSRQ
-142 TDLFITGNHL
+142 FPLNITGNHL
-152 VLTNLGW
+152 VLTNKGW
-159 VPVEELD
+159 VAVEDLD
-166 PNTHLIAT
+166 PQVHLVAT
-174 NGEVEYT
+174 NGKVEYT
-181 PENKII
+181 SVDTELKNKPAESKSQEELAYNLGVSIANDVVIDNNAEAFNDWVLSLPEH
-187 DLKEYVP
+187 LLRQVW
-194 YNFIVE
+194 V
-200 NGFIKKA
+200 A
-207 IERNGRGI
+207 IE
-215 ENNKSDTHVT
+215 EELLNKYSDEYKVI
-225 YFSSISEFVEVDNDL
+225 YC
-240 AFALGIWFAEGSISI
+240 
-255 NNNKKPN
+255 
-262 GVRITLNVKD
+262 
-272 ESTANIWLRI
+272 
-282 MKNKFGANGSVHKT
+282 
-296 EIIRNGKLNSWI
+296 
-308 NVNVN
+308 
-313 SRVVG
+313 
-318 EFFASFG
+318 AS
-325 KGAKYKQL
+325 A
-333 PEWFLNLP
+333 
-341 KKLLETFWAAFSG
+341 
-354 MDGTYRNGNIK
+354 
-365 VTLSNPVLVM
+365 PVAM
-375 QLYAIGLKLGYR
+375 QLYALAKRIGVELTTSTVGRKNTETGETLQ
-387 LSLQMKDKPGK
+387 LTVISLEDQKV
-398 FSTTPYVYT
+398 SE
-407 LNRRLTDKSRQRSGV
+407 
-422 KFNDGLVYCP
+422 DGLHYSP
-432 IMHIEKTAKV
+432 ITRLIKTDKV

-471 TDDINGIFDTISEVA
+471 TDDLNGIFDTVSEVA
-486 VMNKLGG
+486 MMNKLGG

-512 GKSNGTFSF
+512 GKSNGSFSF

-553 DEWVDIHTEGNPV
+553 EEWVDIHTEGNPV

-574 VTNKFIE
+574 VTNSFIE

-632 SNMCVSGDTRIL
+632 SNMCVSADTKIL
-644 TKEYGYVEISTKV
+644 TKEYGYVAIGSKA

-684 YRVKLSNGRSIDA
+684 YAVTLHMPGYHHGKGKTFKTVIKA
-697 TAYHKWYVQDGYV
+697 TDYHKWYVQDK
-710 SDGGE
+710 DGNI
-715 VVKLQ
+715 VCKR
-720 TSELKEGMKLEKFK
+720 TTEL
-734 LPVIDGSNTLDNAY
+734 
-748 TNGFFSADG
+748 
-757 CHHANVNIIYLYGE
+757 
-771 KKKLRQY
+771 
-778 LTGEVHRESTTTV
+778 TV
-791 NDKNGSDRITVGIR
+791 NDITETW
-805 NLQRKFFVPDIT
+805 N
-817 YSVKSRLEW
+817 SH
-826 LAGYLDGDG
+826 
-835 CVYRNGDSEQLT
+835 
-847 AASVNLDFLMD
+847 VN
-858 LQDMLQTLGIKS
+858 S
-870 KITKLR
+870 K
-876 DEGEYLLPANDGTG
+876 
-890 ELKPYMCKQTY
+890 
-901 RLLINCAGTKSLFDL
+901 GTK
-916 GIPLK
+916 
-921 RLKLKGNVP
+921 VP
-930 NRNASRFVTVVSIE
+930 GWVVESIT
-944 EVEGEHDTFCCHEP
+944 EVGGLHDTFCCTEP
-958 KRNKVMFNGVMTGN
+958 KRNKVIFNGVLTGN
-972 CMEISLPSSKDES
+972 CMEISLPSSADES

-998 DQWKDTDAVKTAVY
+998 DKWKDTDAVKTAVY

-1025 RVIPKMEKA
+1025 KVIPKMEKA

-1050 WHSYLQSQMIPFDG
+1050 WHSYLQSHMIPFDG

-1109 MAIAPTKSSSFILGQ
+1109 MAVAPTKSSSFILGQ

-1149 NPFLQKLLAERDQDT
+1149 NPFLEKLLVEREKDT

-1177 VAHLSF
+1177 VAHLDF

-1188 KEVFKTFEEIN
+1188 KDVFKTFEEIN

-1207 AQRQKFIDQGQSIN
+1207 AQRQQFIDQGQSIN
-1221 LSIHPE
+1221 LSIHPD

-1262 ELLQCSACEA
+1262 ELLQCSSCEA

>member
-43 AENILKISGFSDK
+43 AENILKIPGFSDK

-96 NGGKMAKDIQIGDMV
+96 NGGKMAKDIQVGDMV
-111 LTHKNRYRKVVNV
+111 LTHKNRYRKVVDI
-124 IPTKEKGDIY
+124 IPTKDKNDIY
-134 KLKVHTRQ
+134 ELTVKSRQ
-142 TDLFITGNHL
+142 FPLNITGNHL
-152 VLTNLGW
+152 VLTNKGW
-159 VPVEELD
+159 VAVEDLD
-166 PNTHLIAT
+166 PQVHLVAT
-174 NGEVEYT
+174 NGKVEYT
-181 PENKII
+181 SVDTELKNKPGESKSQEELAFDLGVSIANDVVIDNNAEAFNDCVLSLPEH
-187 DLKEYVP
+187 LLRQVW
-194 YNFIVE
+194 V
-200 NGFIKKA
+200 A
-207 IERNGRGI
+207 IE
-215 ENNKSDTHVT
+215 EELLNKYSDEYKVI
-225 YFSSISEFVEVDNDL
+225 YC
-240 AFALGIWFAEGSISI
+240 
-255 NNNKKPN
+255 
-262 GVRITLNVKD
+262 
-272 ESTANIWLRI
+272 
-282 MKNKFGANGSVHKT
+282 
-296 EIIRNGKLNSWI
+296 
-308 NVNVN
+308 
-313 SRVVG
+313 
-318 EFFASFG
+318 AS
-325 KGAKYKQL
+325 A
-333 PEWFLNLP
+333 
-341 KKLLETFWAAFSG
+341 
-354 MDGTYRNGNIK
+354 
-365 VTLSNPVLVM
+365 PVAM
-375 QLYAIGLKLGYR
+375 QLYALAKRIGVELTTSTVERKNTETGETLQ
-387 LSLQMKDKPGK
+387 LTVISLEDQKV
-398 FSTTPYVYT
+398 SE
-407 LNRRLTDKSRQRSGV
+407 
-422 KFNDGLVYCP
+422 DGLYYSP
-432 IMHIEKTAKV
+432 ITRLVKTDKV

-471 TDDINGIFDTISEVA
+471 TDDLNGIFDTVSEVA
-486 VMNKLGG
+486 MMNKLGG

-553 DEWVDIHTEGNPV
+553 EEWVDIHTEGNPV

-574 VTNKFIE
+574 VTNSFIE

-632 SNMCVSGDTRIL
+632 SNMCVSADTKIL
-644 TKEYGYVEISTKV
+644 TKEYGYIAIGTKA

-684 YRVKLSNGRSIDA
+684 YAVTLHMPDYHTGKSGKFKTTIRA
-697 TAYHKWYVQDGYV
+697 TDYHKWYIQDKD
-710 SDGGE
+710 SNIIC
-715 VVKLQ
+715 KR
-720 TSELKEGMKLEKFK
+720 TSELE
-734 LPVIDGSNTLDNAY
+734 
-748 TNGFFSADG
+748 
-757 CHHANVNIIYLYGE
+757 
-771 KKKLRQY
+771 
-778 LTGEVHRESTTTV
+778 V
-791 NDKNGSDRITVGIR
+791 NDVTETWNSHLKEDSKVPGWVIESIT
-805 NLQRKFFVPDIT
+805 
-817 YSVKSRLEW
+817 
-826 LAGYLDGDG
+826 
-835 CVYRNGDSEQLT
+835 
-847 AASVNLDFLMD
+847 
-858 LQDMLQTLGIKS
+858 
-870 KITKLR
+870 
-876 DEGEYLLPANDGTG
+876 
-890 ELKPYMCKQTY
+890 
-901 RLLINCAGTKSLFDL
+901 
-916 GIPLK
+916 
-921 RLKLKGNVP
+921 
-930 NRNASRFVTVVSIE
+930 
-944 EVEGEHDTFCCHEP
+944 EVEGLHDTFCCTEP
-958 KRNKVMFNGVMTGN
+958 KRNKVIFNGVLTGN
-972 CMEISLPSSKDES
+972 CMEISLPSSADES

-1025 RVIPKMEKA
+1025 KVIPKMEKA

-1050 WHSYLQSQMIPFDG
+1050 WHSYLQSKMIPFDG

-1109 MAIAPTKSSSFILGQ
+1109 MAVAPTKSSSFILGQ

-1149 NPFLQKLLAERDQDT
+1149 NPFLEKLLAERDKDT

-1177 VAHLSF
+1177 VAHLDF

-1188 KEVFKTFEEIN
+1188 KDVFKTFEEIN

-1207 AQRQKFIDQGQSIN
+1207 AQRQQFIDQGQSIN
-1221 LSIHPE
+1221 LSIHPD

-1262 ELLQCSACEA
+1262 ELLQCSSCEA

>member
-43 AENILKISGFSDK
+43 AENILKQPGFSDK

-96 NGGKMAKDIQIGDMV
+96 TGGKMAKDIQIGDMV
-111 LTHKNRYRKVVNV
+111 LTHKNRYRKVVDV
-124 IPTKEKGDIY
+124 IPTKDKNDIY
-134 KLKVHTRQ
+134 ELTVKSRQ
-142 TDLFITGNHL
+142 YPLNITGNHL
-152 VLTNLGW
+152 VLTNKGW
-159 VPVEELD
+159 VAVEDLD
-166 PNTHLIAT
+166 PQVHLVAT
-174 NGEVEYT
+174 NGKVEYT
-181 PENKII
+181 CGDLELKNKPGESKTQEELAFDLGVSIANDVVIDNNAEAFNDWVLSLPEH
-187 DLKEYVP
+187 LLRQVW
-194 YNFIVE
+194 
-200 NGFIKKA
+200 A
-207 IERNGRGI
+207 GI
-215 ENNKSDTHVT
+215 EEELLNKYSDEYKVI
-225 YFSSISEFVEVDNDL
+225 YC
-240 AFALGIWFAEGSISI
+240 
-255 NNNKKPN
+255 
-262 GVRITLNVKD
+262 
-272 ESTANIWLRI
+272 
-282 MKNKFGANGSVHKT
+282 
-296 EIIRNGKLNSWI
+296 
-308 NVNVN
+308 
-313 SRVVG
+313 
-318 EFFASFG
+318 AS
-325 KGAKYKQL
+325 A
-333 PEWFLNLP
+333 
-341 KKLLETFWAAFSG
+341 
-354 MDGTYRNGNIK
+354 
-365 VTLSNPVLVM
+365 PVAM
-375 QLYAIGLKLGYR
+375 QLYALAKRIGVELTTSTVERKNTETGETLQ
-387 LSLQMKDKPGK
+387 LTVISLEDQKV
-398 FSTTPYVYT
+398 SE
-407 LNRRLTDKSRQRSGV
+407 
-422 KFNDGLVYCP
+422 DGLYYSP
-432 IMHIEKTAKV
+432 ITRLVKTDKV

-471 TDDINGIFDTISEVA
+471 TDDLNGIFDTVSEVA
-486 VMNKLGG
+486 MMNKLGG

-553 DEWVDIHTEGNPV
+553 EEWVDIHTEGNPV

-574 VTNKFIE
+574 VTNSFIE

-632 SNMCVSGDTRIL
+632 SNMC
-644 TKEYGYVEISTKV
+644 
-657 GEKVTVWN
+657 
-665 GEEWSEN
+665 
-672 VELVKTG
+672 
-679 ENQKL
+679 
-684 YRVKLSNGRSIDA
+684 
-697 TAYHKWYVQDGYV
+697 
-710 SDGGE
+710 
-715 VVKLQ
+715 
-720 TSELKEGMKLEKFK
+720 
-734 LPVIDGSNTLDNAY
+734 
-748 TNGFFSADG
+748 
-757 CHHANVNIIYLYGE
+757 
-771 KKKLRQY
+771 
-778 LTGEVHRESTTTV
+778 
-791 NDKNGSDRITVGIR
+791 
-805 NLQRKFFVPDIT
+805 
-817 YSVKSRLEW
+817 
-826 LAGYLDGDG
+826 
-835 CVYRNGDSEQLT
+835 
-847 AASVNLDFLMD
+847 
-858 LQDMLQTLGIKS
+858 
-870 KITKLR
+870 
-876 DEGEYLLPANDGTG
+876 
-890 ELKPYMCKQTY
+890 
-901 RLLINCAGTKSLFDL
+901 
-916 GIPLK
+916 
-921 RLKLKGNVP
+921 
-930 NRNASRFVTVVSIE
+930 
-944 EVEGEHDTFCCHEP
+944 
-958 KRNKVMFNGVMTGN
+958 
-972 CMEISLPSSKDES
+972 MEISLPSSADES

-998 DQWKDTDAVKTAVY
+998 DKWKDTDAVKTAVY

-1025 RVIPKMEKA
+1025 KVIPKMEKA

-1094 EPELLKGYGR
+1094 EPELLKGYDR

-1109 MAIAPTKSSSFILGQ
+1109 MAVAPTKSSSFILGQ

-1149 NPFLQKLLAERDQDT
+1149 NPFLEKLLAERDKDT

-1177 VAHLSF
+1177 VAHLDF

-1188 KEVFKTFEEIN
+1188 KDVFKTFEEIN

-1207 AQRQKFIDQGQSIN
+1207 AQRQQFIDQGQSIN
-1221 LSIHPE
+1221 LSIHPD

-1262 ELLQCSACEA
+1262 ELLQCSSCEA

>member
-43 AENILKISGFSDK
+43 AENILKIPGFSDK

-96 NGGKMAKDIQIGDMV
+96 NGGKMAKDIQVGDMV
-111 LTHKNRYRKVVNV
+111 LTHKNRYRKVVDI
-124 IPTKEKGDIY
+124 IPTKDKNDIY
-134 KLKVHTRQ
+134 ELTVKSRQ
-142 TDLFITGNHL
+142 YPLNITGNHL
-152 VLTNLGW
+152 VLTNKGW
-159 VPVEELD
+159 VAVEDLD
-166 PNTHLIAT
+166 PQVHLVAT
-174 NGEVEYT
+174 NGKVEYT
-181 PENKII
+181 SADTELKNKPGESKSQEELAYDLGVSIANDVVIDNNAEAFNDWVLSLPEH
-187 DLKEYVP
+187 LLCQVW
-194 YNFIVE
+194 
-200 NGFIKKA
+200 A
-207 IERNGRGI
+207 GI
-215 ENNKSDTHVT
+215 EEELLNKYSDEYKVIYCASAPVAMQVYALAKRIGVELTTSTVGRKNT
-225 YFSSISEFVEVDNDL
+225 ETGETLQLTVIS
-240 AFALGIWFAEGSISI
+240 
-255 NNNKKPN
+255 
-262 GVRITLNVKD
+262 
-272 ESTANIWLRI
+272 
-282 MKNKFGANGSVHKT
+282 
-296 EIIRNGKLNSWI
+296 
-308 NVNVN
+308 
-313 SRVVG
+313 
-318 EFFASFG
+318 
-325 KGAKYKQL
+325 
-333 PEWFLNLP
+333 
-341 KKLLETFWAAFSG
+341 LE
-354 MDGTYRNGNIK
+354 DQK
-365 VTLSNPVLVM
+365 VSE
-375 QLYAIGLKLGYR
+375 
-387 LSLQMKDKPGK
+387 
-398 FSTTPYVYT
+398 
-407 LNRRLTDKSRQRSGV
+407 
-422 KFNDGLVYCP
+422 DGLYYSP
-432 IMHIEKTAKV
+432 ITRLVKTDKV

-471 TDDINGIFDTISEVA
+471 TDDLNGIFDTVSEVA
-486 VMNKLGG
+486 MMNKLGG

-553 DEWVDIHTEGNPV
+553 EEWVDIHTEGNPV

-574 VTNKFIE
+574 VTNSFIE

-632 SNMCVSGDTRIL
+632 SNMC
-644 TKEYGYVEISTKV
+644 
-657 GEKVTVWN
+657 
-665 GEEWSEN
+665 
-672 VELVKTG
+672 
-679 ENQKL
+679 
-684 YRVKLSNGRSIDA
+684 
-697 TAYHKWYVQDGYV
+697 
-710 SDGGE
+710 
-715 VVKLQ
+715 
-720 TSELKEGMKLEKFK
+720 
-734 LPVIDGSNTLDNAY
+734 
-748 TNGFFSADG
+748 
-757 CHHANVNIIYLYGE
+757 
-771 KKKLRQY
+771 
-778 LTGEVHRESTTTV
+778 
-791 NDKNGSDRITVGIR
+791 
-805 NLQRKFFVPDIT
+805 
-817 YSVKSRLEW
+817 
-826 LAGYLDGDG
+826 
-835 CVYRNGDSEQLT
+835 
-847 AASVNLDFLMD
+847 
-858 LQDMLQTLGIKS
+858 
-870 KITKLR
+870 
-876 DEGEYLLPANDGTG
+876 
-890 ELKPYMCKQTY
+890 
-901 RLLINCAGTKSLFDL
+901 
-916 GIPLK
+916 
-921 RLKLKGNVP
+921 
-930 NRNASRFVTVVSIE
+930 
-944 EVEGEHDTFCCHEP
+944 
-958 KRNKVMFNGVMTGN
+958 
-972 CMEISLPSSKDES
+972 MEISLPSSADES

-998 DQWKDTDAVKTAVY
+998 DKWKDTDAVKTAVY

-1025 RVIPKMEKA
+1025 KVIPKMEKA

-1050 WHSYLQSQMIPFDG
+1050 WHSYLQSKMIPFDG

-1109 MAIAPTKSSSFILGQ
+1109 MAVAPTKSSSFILGQ

-1149 NPFLQKLLAERDQDT
+1149 NPFLEKLLAERDKDT

-1177 VAHLSF
+1177 VAHLDF

-1188 KEVFKTFEEIN
+1188 KDVFKTFEEIN

-1207 AQRQKFIDQGQSIN
+1207 AQRQQFIDQGQSIN
-1221 LSIHPE
+1221 LSIHPD

-1262 ELLQCSACEA
+1262 ELLQCSSCEA

>member
-43 AENILKISGFSDK
+43 AENILKIPGFSDK

-111 LTHKNRYRKVVNV
+111 LTHKNRYRKVVDV
-124 IPTKEKGDIY
+124 IPTKDKNDIY
-134 KLKVHTRQ
+134 ELTVKSRQ
-142 TDLFITGNHL
+142 FPLNITGNHL
-152 VLTNLGW
+152 VLTNKGW
-159 VPVEELD
+159 VAVEDLD
-166 PNTHLIAT
+166 PQVHLVAT
-174 NGEVEYT
+174 NGKVEYT
-181 PENKII
+181 SVDTELKNKPGESKSQEELAYDLGVSIANDVVINNDAEAFNDWVLSLPEHLLRQVWAGIEEELLNKYSDEYKII
-187 DLKEYVP
+187 YC
-194 YNFIVE
+194 
-200 NGFIKKA
+200 A
-207 IERNGRGI
+207 
-215 ENNKSDTHVT
+215 S
-225 YFSSISEFVEVDNDL
+225 
-240 AFALGIWFAEGSISI
+240 A
-255 NNNKKPN
+255 
-262 GVRITLNVKD
+262 
-272 ESTANIWLRI
+272 
-282 MKNKFGANGSVHKT
+282 SV
-296 EIIRNGKLNSWI
+296 
-308 NVNVN
+308 
-313 SRVVG
+313 
-318 EFFASFG
+318 A
-325 KGAKYKQL
+325 
-333 PEWFLNLP
+333 
-341 KKLLETFWAAFSG
+341 
-354 MDGTYRNGNIK
+354 
-365 VTLSNPVLVM
+365 M
-375 QLYAIGLKLGYR
+375 QLYALAKRIGVELTTSTVGRKNTETGETLQ
-387 LSLQMKDKPGK
+387 LTVISLEDQKV
-398 FSTTPYVYT
+398 SE
-407 LNRRLTDKSRQRSGV
+407 
-422 KFNDGLVYCP
+422 DGLHYSP
-432 IMHIEKTAKV
+432 ITRLVKTDKV

-471 TDDINGIFDTISEVA
+471 TDDLNGIFDTVSEVA
-486 VMNKLGG
+486 MMNKLGG

-512 GKSNGTFSF
+512 GKSNGSFSF

-541 FAGYIDIDHADI
+541 FAGYMDIDHADI
-553 DEWVDIHTEGNPV
+553 EEWVDIHTEGNPV

-574 VTNKFIE
+574 VTNSFIE

-632 SNMCVSGDTRIL
+632 SNMC
-644 TKEYGYVEISTKV
+644 
-657 GEKVTVWN
+657 
-665 GEEWSEN
+665 
-672 VELVKTG
+672 
-679 ENQKL
+679 
-684 YRVKLSNGRSIDA
+684 
-697 TAYHKWYVQDGYV
+697 
-710 SDGGE
+710 
-715 VVKLQ
+715 
-720 TSELKEGMKLEKFK
+720 
-734 LPVIDGSNTLDNAY
+734 
-748 TNGFFSADG
+748 
-757 CHHANVNIIYLYGE
+757 
-771 KKKLRQY
+771 
-778 LTGEVHRESTTTV
+778 
-791 NDKNGSDRITVGIR
+791 
-805 NLQRKFFVPDIT
+805 
-817 YSVKSRLEW
+817 
-826 LAGYLDGDG
+826 
-835 CVYRNGDSEQLT
+835 
-847 AASVNLDFLMD
+847 
-858 LQDMLQTLGIKS
+858 
-870 KITKLR
+870 
-876 DEGEYLLPANDGTG
+876 
-890 ELKPYMCKQTY
+890 
-901 RLLINCAGTKSLFDL
+901 
-916 GIPLK
+916 
-921 RLKLKGNVP
+921 
-930 NRNASRFVTVVSIE
+930 
-944 EVEGEHDTFCCHEP
+944 
-958 KRNKVMFNGVMTGN
+958 
-972 CMEISLPSSKDES
+972 MEISLPSSADES

-998 DQWKDTDAVKTAVY
+998 DKWKDTDAVKTAVY

-1025 RVIPKMEKA
+1025 KVIPKMEKA

-1050 WHSYLQSQMIPFDG
+1050 WHSYLQSKMIPFDG

-1109 MAIAPTKSSSFILGQ
+1109 MAVAPTKSSSFILGQ

-1149 NPFLQKLLAERDQDT
+1149 NPFLEKLLAERDKDT

-1177 VAHLSF
+1177 VAHLDF

-1188 KEVFKTFEEIN
+1188 KDVFKTFEEIN

-1207 AQRQKFIDQGQSIN
+1207 AQRQQFIDQGQSIN
-1221 LSIHPE
+1221 LSIHPD

-1262 ELLQCSACEA
+1262 ELLQCSSCEA

>member
-43 AENILKISGFSDK
+43 AENILKIPGFADK
-56 FYNYLAKGY
+56 FYSYLAKGY
-65 YSLSSPIIANF
+65 YSLSSPVIANF

-81 LPISCVTGDTWINTA
+81 LPISC
-96 NGGKMAKDIQIGDMV
+96 
-111 LTHKNRYRKVVNV
+111 Y
-124 IPTKEKGDIY
+124 
-134 KLKVHTRQ
+134 
-142 TDLFITGNHL
+142 
-152 VLTNLGW
+152 
-159 VPVEELD
+159 
-166 PNTHLIAT
+166 
-174 NGEVEYT
+174 
-181 PENKII
+181 
-187 DLKEYVP
+187 
-194 YNFIVE
+194 
-200 NGFIKKA
+200 
-207 IERNGRGI
+207 
-215 ENNKSDTHVT
+215 
-225 YFSSISEFVEVDNDL
+225 
-240 AFALGIWFAEGSISI
+240 
-255 NNNKKPN
+255 
-262 GVRITLNVKD
+262 
-272 ESTANIWLRI
+272 
-282 MKNKFGANGSVHKT
+282 
-296 EIIRNGKLNSWI
+296 
-308 NVNVN
+308 
-313 SRVVG
+313 
-318 EFFASFG
+318 
-325 KGAKYKQL
+325 
-333 PEWFLNLP
+333 
-341 KKLLETFWAAFSG
+341 
-354 MDGTYRNGNIK
+354 
-365 VTLSNPVLVM
+365 
-375 QLYAIGLKLGYR
+375 
-387 LSLQMKDKPGK
+387 
-398 FSTTPYVYT
+398 
-407 LNRRLTDKSRQRSGV
+407 
-422 KFNDGLVYCP
+422 
-432 IMHIEKTAKV
+432 
-442 EDVYDFTVEEDHSFS
+442 
-457 CAGVVVHNCFGSYI
+457 GSYI
-471 TDDINGIFDTISEVA
+471 TDDLNGIFDTVSEVA
-486 VMNKLGG
+486 MMNKLGG

-512 GKSNGTFSF
+512 GKSNGSFSF

-541 FAGYIDIDHADI
+541 FAGYMDIDHADI

-574 VTNKFIE
+574 VTNSFIE

-632 SNMCVSGDTRIL
+632 SNMC
-644 TKEYGYVEISTKV
+644 
-657 GEKVTVWN
+657 
-665 GEEWSEN
+665 
-672 VELVKTG
+672 
-679 ENQKL
+679 
-684 YRVKLSNGRSIDA
+684 
-697 TAYHKWYVQDGYV
+697 
-710 SDGGE
+710 
-715 VVKLQ
+715 
-720 TSELKEGMKLEKFK
+720 
-734 LPVIDGSNTLDNAY
+734 
-748 TNGFFSADG
+748 
-757 CHHANVNIIYLYGE
+757 
-771 KKKLRQY
+771 
-778 LTGEVHRESTTTV
+778 
-791 NDKNGSDRITVGIR
+791 
-805 NLQRKFFVPDIT
+805 
-817 YSVKSRLEW
+817 
-826 LAGYLDGDG
+826 
-835 CVYRNGDSEQLT
+835 
-847 AASVNLDFLMD
+847 
-858 LQDMLQTLGIKS
+858 
-870 KITKLR
+870 
-876 DEGEYLLPANDGTG
+876 
-890 ELKPYMCKQTY
+890 
-901 RLLINCAGTKSLFDL
+901 
-916 GIPLK
+916 
-921 RLKLKGNVP
+921 
-930 NRNASRFVTVVSIE
+930 
-944 EVEGEHDTFCCHEP
+944 
-958 KRNKVMFNGVMTGN
+958 
-972 CMEISLPSSKDES
+972 MEISLPSSADES

-1025 RVIPKMEKA
+1025 KVIPKMEKA

-1050 WHSYLQSQMIPFDG
+1050 WHSYLQSKMIPFDG
-1064 FEAMMKNAEIF
+1064 FEAMMQNAEIF

-1109 MAIAPTKSSSFILGQ
+1109 MAVAPTKSSSFILGQ

-1149 NPFLQKLLAERDQDT
+1149 NPFLEKLLAERDKDT

-1177 VAHLSF
+1177 VAHLDF

-1221 LSIHPE
+1221 LSIHPD

>member
-43 AENILKISGFSDK
+43 AENILKIPGFADK

-111 LTHKNRYRKVVNV
+111 LTHKNRYRKVVDV
-124 IPTKEKGDIY
+124 IPTKDKNDIY
-134 KLKVHTRQ
+134 ELTVKSRQ
-142 TDLFITGNHL
+142 FPLNITGNHL
-152 VLTNLGW
+152 VLTNKGW
-159 VPVEELD
+159 VAVEDLD
-166 PNTHLIAT
+166 PQVHLVAT
-174 NGEVEYT
+174 NGKVEYT
-181 PENKII
+181 SVDTELKNKPGESKSQEELAFDLGVSIANDVVINNDAEAFNDLVLSLPEH
-187 DLKEYVP
+187 LLRQVW
-194 YNFIVE
+194 
-200 NGFIKKA
+200 A
-207 IERNGRGI
+207 GI
-215 ENNKSDTHVT
+215 EEELLNKYSDEYKVI
-225 YFSSISEFVEVDNDL
+225 YC
-240 AFALGIWFAEGSISI
+240 
-255 NNNKKPN
+255 
-262 GVRITLNVKD
+262 
-272 ESTANIWLRI
+272 
-282 MKNKFGANGSVHKT
+282 
-296 EIIRNGKLNSWI
+296 
-308 NVNVN
+308 
-313 SRVVG
+313 
-318 EFFASFG
+318 AS
-325 KGAKYKQL
+325 A
-333 PEWFLNLP
+333 
-341 KKLLETFWAAFSG
+341 
-354 MDGTYRNGNIK
+354 
-365 VTLSNPVLVM
+365 PVAM
-375 QLYAIGLKLGYR
+375 QLYALAKRIGVELTTSTVGRKNTETGETLQ
-387 LSLQMKDKPGK
+387 LTVISLEDQKV
-398 FSTTPYVYT
+398 SE
-407 LNRRLTDKSRQRSGV
+407 
-422 KFNDGLVYCP
+422 DGLHYSP
-432 IMHIEKTAKV
+432 ITRLVKTDKV

-471 TDDINGIFDTISEVA
+471 TDDLNGIFDTVSEVA
-486 VMNKLGG
+486 MMNKLGG

-541 FAGYIDIDHADI
+541 FAGYMDIDHADI
-553 DEWVDIHTEGNPV
+553 EEWVDIHTEGNPV

-574 VTNKFIE
+574 VTNSFIE

-632 SNMCVSGDTRIL
+632 SNMC
-644 TKEYGYVEISTKV
+644 
-657 GEKVTVWN
+657 
-665 GEEWSEN
+665 
-672 VELVKTG
+672 
-679 ENQKL
+679 
-684 YRVKLSNGRSIDA
+684 
-697 TAYHKWYVQDGYV
+697 
-710 SDGGE
+710 
-715 VVKLQ
+715 
-720 TSELKEGMKLEKFK
+720 
-734 LPVIDGSNTLDNAY
+734 
-748 TNGFFSADG
+748 
-757 CHHANVNIIYLYGE
+757 
-771 KKKLRQY
+771 
-778 LTGEVHRESTTTV
+778 
-791 NDKNGSDRITVGIR
+791 
-805 NLQRKFFVPDIT
+805 
-817 YSVKSRLEW
+817 
-826 LAGYLDGDG
+826 
-835 CVYRNGDSEQLT
+835 
-847 AASVNLDFLMD
+847 
-858 LQDMLQTLGIKS
+858 
-870 KITKLR
+870 
-876 DEGEYLLPANDGTG
+876 
-890 ELKPYMCKQTY
+890 
-901 RLLINCAGTKSLFDL
+901 
-916 GIPLK
+916 
-921 RLKLKGNVP
+921 
-930 NRNASRFVTVVSIE
+930 
-944 EVEGEHDTFCCHEP
+944 
-958 KRNKVMFNGVMTGN
+958 
-972 CMEISLPSSKDES
+972 MEISLPSSADES

-998 DQWKDTDAVKTAVY
+998 DKWKDTDAVKTAVY

-1025 RVIPKMEKA
+1025 KVIPKMEKA

-1050 WHSYLQSQMIPFDG
+1050 WHSYLQSHMIPFDG

-1109 MAIAPTKSSSFILGQ
+1109 MAVAPTKSSSFILGQ

-1149 NPFLQKLLAERDQDT
+1149 NPFLEKLLAERDKDT

-1177 VAHLSF
+1177 VAHLDF

-1188 KEVFKTFEEIN
+1188 KDVFKTFEEIN

-1207 AQRQKFIDQGQSIN
+1207 AQRQQFIDQGQSIN
-1221 LSIHPE
+1221 LSIHPD

-1262 ELLQCSACEA
+1262 ELLQCSSCEA

>member
-43 AENILKISGFSDK
+43 AENILKIPGFSDK

-96 NGGKMAKDIQIGDMV
+96 TGGKMAKDIQIGDMV
-111 LTHKNRYRKVVNV
+111 LTHKNRYRKVVDV
-124 IPTKEKGDIY
+124 IPTKDKNDIY
-134 KLKVHTRQ
+134 ELTVKSRQ
-142 TDLFITGNHL
+142 FPLDITGNHL
-152 VLTNLGW
+152 VLTNKGW
-159 VPVEELD
+159 VAVEDLD
-166 PNTHLIAT
+166 PQVHLVAT
-174 NGEVEYT
+174 NGKVEYT
-181 PENKII
+181 CGDLELKNKPGESKSQEELAYDLGVSIANDVVINNDAEAFNDWVLSLPEH
-187 DLKEYVP
+187 LLRQVWT
-194 YNFIVE
+194 
-200 NGFIKKA
+200 A
-207 IERNGRGI
+207 IE
-215 ENNKSDTHVT
+215 EELLNKYSDEYKVI
-225 YFSSISEFVEVDNDL
+225 YC
-240 AFALGIWFAEGSISI
+240 
-255 NNNKKPN
+255 
-262 GVRITLNVKD
+262 
-272 ESTANIWLRI
+272 
-282 MKNKFGANGSVHKT
+282 
-296 EIIRNGKLNSWI
+296 
-308 NVNVN
+308 
-313 SRVVG
+313 
-318 EFFASFG
+318 AS
-325 KGAKYKQL
+325 A
-333 PEWFLNLP
+333 
-341 KKLLETFWAAFSG
+341 
-354 MDGTYRNGNIK
+354 
-365 VTLSNPVLVM
+365 PVAM
-375 QLYAIGLKLGYR
+375 QLYALAKRIGIELTTSTVGRKNTETGETLQ
-387 LSLQMKDKPGK
+387 LTVISLEDQKV
-398 FSTTPYVYT
+398 SE
-407 LNRRLTDKSRQRSGV
+407 
-422 KFNDGLVYCP
+422 DGLYYSP
-432 IMHIEKTAKV
+432 ITRLVKTDKV

-471 TDDINGIFDTISEVA
+471 TDDLNGIFDTVSEVA
-486 VMNKLGG
+486 MMNKLGG

-512 GKSNGTFSF
+512 GKSNGSFSF

-541 FAGYIDIDHADI
+541 FAGYMDIDHADI
-553 DEWVDIHTEGNPV
+553 EEWVDIHTEGNPV

-574 VTNKFIE
+574 VTNSFIE

-632 SNMCVSGDTRIL
+632 SNMC
-644 TKEYGYVEISTKV
+644 
-657 GEKVTVWN
+657 
-665 GEEWSEN
+665 
-672 VELVKTG
+672 
-679 ENQKL
+679 
-684 YRVKLSNGRSIDA
+684 
-697 TAYHKWYVQDGYV
+697 
-710 SDGGE
+710 
-715 VVKLQ
+715 
-720 TSELKEGMKLEKFK
+720 
-734 LPVIDGSNTLDNAY
+734 
-748 TNGFFSADG
+748 
-757 CHHANVNIIYLYGE
+757 
-771 KKKLRQY
+771 
-778 LTGEVHRESTTTV
+778 
-791 NDKNGSDRITVGIR
+791 
-805 NLQRKFFVPDIT
+805 
-817 YSVKSRLEW
+817 
-826 LAGYLDGDG
+826 
-835 CVYRNGDSEQLT
+835 
-847 AASVNLDFLMD
+847 
-858 LQDMLQTLGIKS
+858 
-870 KITKLR
+870 
-876 DEGEYLLPANDGTG
+876 
-890 ELKPYMCKQTY
+890 
-901 RLLINCAGTKSLFDL
+901 
-916 GIPLK
+916 
-921 RLKLKGNVP
+921 
-930 NRNASRFVTVVSIE
+930 
-944 EVEGEHDTFCCHEP
+944 
-958 KRNKVMFNGVMTGN
+958 
-972 CMEISLPSSKDES
+972 MEISLPSSADES

-1025 RVIPKMEKA
+1025 KGIPKMEKA

-1050 WHSYLQSQMIPFDG
+1050 WHSYLQSHMIPFDG

-1075 KHIREESYQ
+1075 KHLREESYQ

-1109 MAIAPTKSSSFILGQ
+1109 MAVAPTKSSSFILGQ

-1188 KEVFKTFEEIN
+1188 KDVFKTFEEIN

-1207 AQRQKFIDQGQSIN
+1207 AQRQQFIDQGQSIN
-1221 LSIHPE
+1221 LSIHPD

-1262 ELLQCSACEA
+1262 ELLQCSSCEA

>member
-43 AENILKISGFSDK
+43 AENILKIPGFSDK

-111 LTHKNRYRKVVNV
+111 LTHKNRYRKVVDV
-124 IPTKEKGDIY
+124 IPTKDKNDIY
-134 KLKVHTRQ
+134 ELTVKSRQ
-142 TDLFITGNHL
+142 FPLNITGNHL
-152 VLTNLGW
+152 VLTNKGW
-159 VPVEELD
+159 VAVEDLD
-166 PNTHLIAT
+166 PQVHLVAT
-174 NGEVEYT
+174 NGKVEYT
-181 PENKII
+181 SVDTELKNKPGESKSQEELAYYLGVSIANDVVIDNNAEAFNDWVLSLPEH
-187 DLKEYVP
+187 LLRQVW
-194 YNFIVE
+194 
-200 NGFIKKA
+200 A
-207 IERNGRGI
+207 GI
-215 ENNKSDTHVT
+215 EEELLNKYSDEYKVI
-225 YFSSISEFVEVDNDL
+225 YC
-240 AFALGIWFAEGSISI
+240 
-255 NNNKKPN
+255 
-262 GVRITLNVKD
+262 
-272 ESTANIWLRI
+272 
-282 MKNKFGANGSVHKT
+282 
-296 EIIRNGKLNSWI
+296 
-308 NVNVN
+308 
-313 SRVVG
+313 
-318 EFFASFG
+318 AS
-325 KGAKYKQL
+325 A
-333 PEWFLNLP
+333 
-341 KKLLETFWAAFSG
+341 
-354 MDGTYRNGNIK
+354 
-365 VTLSNPVLVM
+365 PVAM
-375 QLYAIGLKLGYR
+375 RLYALAKRIGVELTTSTVGRKNTETGEILQ
-387 LSLQMKDKPGK
+387 LTVISLEDQKV
-398 FSTTPYVYT
+398 SE
-407 LNRRLTDKSRQRSGV
+407 
-422 KFNDGLVYCP
+422 DGLYYSP
-432 IMHIEKTAKV
+432 ITRLVKTDKV

-471 TDDINGIFDTISEVA
+471 TDDLNGIFDTVSEVA
-486 VMNKLGG
+486 MMNKLGG

-521 LQIFDKVVS
+521 LQIFDKVVG

-553 DEWVDIHTEGNPV
+553 EEWVDIHTEGNPV

-574 VTNKFIE
+574 VTNSFIE

-632 SNMCVSGDTRIL
+632 SNMCVSADTKIL
-644 TKEYGYVEISTKV
+644 TKEYGYIAIGTKA

-684 YRVKLSNGRSIDA
+684 YAITLLMPGYHTGKSGKFKTTIRA
-697 TAYHKWYVQDGYV
+697 TDYHKWYVQDK
-710 SDGGE
+710 DGNIIC
-715 VVKLQ
+715 KR
-720 TSELKEGMKLEKFK
+720 TSELE
-734 LPVIDGSNTLDNAY
+734 
-748 TNGFFSADG
+748 
-757 CHHANVNIIYLYGE
+757 
-771 KKKLRQY
+771 
-778 LTGEVHRESTTTV
+778 V
-791 NDKNGSDRITVGIR
+791 NDVTETWNSHLKEDSKVPGWVIESIT
-805 NLQRKFFVPDIT
+805 
-817 YSVKSRLEW
+817 
-826 LAGYLDGDG
+826 
-835 CVYRNGDSEQLT
+835 
-847 AASVNLDFLMD
+847 
-858 LQDMLQTLGIKS
+858 
-870 KITKLR
+870 
-876 DEGEYLLPANDGTG
+876 
-890 ELKPYMCKQTY
+890 
-901 RLLINCAGTKSLFDL
+901 
-916 GIPLK
+916 
-921 RLKLKGNVP
+921 
-930 NRNASRFVTVVSIE
+930 
-944 EVEGEHDTFCCHEP
+944 EVEGLHDTFCCTEP
-958 KRNKVMFNGVMTGN
+958 KRNKVIFNGVLTGN
-972 CMEISLPSSKDES
+972 CMEISLPSSADES

-998 DQWKDTDAVKTAVY
+998 DKWKDTDAVKTAVY

-1025 RVIPKMEKA
+1025 KVIPKMEKA

-1050 WHSYLQSQMIPFDG
+1050 WHSYLQSHMIPFDG

-1109 MAIAPTKSSSFILGQ
+1109 MAVAPTKSSSFILGQ

-1149 NPFLQKLLAERDQDT
+1149 NPFLEKLLAERDKDT

-1177 VAHLSF
+1177 VAHLDF

-1188 KEVFKTFEEIN
+1188 KDVFKTFEEIN

-1207 AQRQKFIDQGQSIN
+1207 AQRQQFIDQGQSIN
-1221 LSIHPE
+1221 LSIHPD

-1262 ELLQCSACEA
+1262 ELLQCSSCEA

>member
-43 AENILKISGFSDK
+43 AENILKIPGFSDK

-111 LTHKNRYRKVVNV
+111 LTHKNRYRKVVDI
-124 IPTKEKGDIY
+124 IPTKDKNDIY
-134 KLKVHTRQ
+134 ELTVKSRQ
-142 TDLFITGNHL
+142 FPLNITGNHL
-152 VLTNLGW
+152 VLTNKGW
-159 VPVEELD
+159 VAVEDLD
-166 PNTHLIAT
+166 PQVHLVAT
-174 NGEVEYT
+174 NGKVEYT
-181 PENKII
+181 SVDTELKNKPGESKSQEELAFDLGVSIANDVVINNDVEAFNDWVLSLPEH
-187 DLKEYVP
+187 LLRQVW
-194 YNFIVE
+194 
-200 NGFIKKA
+200 A
-207 IERNGRGI
+207 GI
-215 ENNKSDTHVT
+215 EEELLNKYSD
-225 YFSSISEFVEVDNDL
+225 
-240 AFALGIWFAEGSISI
+240 
-255 NNNKKPN
+255 
-262 GVRITLNVKD
+262 
-272 ESTANIWLRI
+272 
-282 MKNKFGANGSVHKT
+282 
-296 EIIRNGKLNSWI
+296 
-308 NVNVN
+308 
-313 SRVVG
+313 
-318 EFFASFG
+318 
-325 KGAKYKQL
+325 KYKVIYC
-333 PEWFLNLP
+333 
-341 KKLLETFWAAFSG
+341 ASA
-354 MDGTYRNGNIK
+354 
-365 VTLSNPVLVM
+365 PVAM
-375 QLYAIGLKLGYR
+375 QLYALAKRIGVELTTSTVGRKDTETGETLQ
-387 LSLQMKDKPGK
+387 LTVISLEDQKV
-398 FSTTPYVYT
+398 SE
-407 LNRRLTDKSRQRSGV
+407 
-422 KFNDGLVYCP
+422 DGLYYSP
-432 IMHIEKTAKV
+432 ITRLVKTDKV

-471 TDDINGIFDTISEVA
+471 TDDLNGIFDTVSEVA
-486 VMNKLGG
+486 MMNKLGG

-553 DEWVDIHTEGNPV
+553 EEWVDIHTEGNPV

-574 VTNKFIE
+574 VTNSFIE

-632 SNMCVSGDTRIL
+632 SNMCVSADTKIL
-644 TKEYGYVEISTKV
+644 TKEYGYVAIGTKV

-665 GEEWSEN
+665 GKEWSEN

-684 YRVKLSNGRSIDA
+684 YAVTLHMPDYRTGKSGKFKTNIRA
-697 TAYHKWYVQDGYV
+697 TDYHKWYVQDK
-710 SDGGE
+710 DGNIIC
-715 VVKLQ
+715 KR
-720 TSELKEGMKLEKFK
+720 TSEL
-734 LPVIDGSNTLDNAY
+734 V
-748 TNGFFSADG
+748 
-757 CHHANVNIIYLYGE
+757 
-771 KKKLRQY
+771 
-778 LTGEVHRESTTTV
+778 V
-791 NDKNGSDRITVGIR
+791 NDVTETWNSHLK
-805 NLQRKFFVPDIT
+805 
-817 YSVKSRLEW
+817 
-826 LAGYLDGDG
+826 
-835 CVYRNGDSEQLT
+835 DSEVPGWIIE
-847 AASVNLDFLMD
+847 S
-858 LQDMLQTLGIKS
+858 
-870 KITKLR
+870 IT
-876 DEGEYLLPANDGTG
+876 EVDG
-890 ELKPYMCKQTY
+890 L
-901 RLLINCAGTKSLFDL
+901 
-916 GIPLK
+916 
-921 RLKLKGNVP
+921 
-930 NRNASRFVTVVSIE
+930 
-944 EVEGEHDTFCCHEP
+944 HDTFCCTEP
-958 KRNKVMFNGVMTGN
+958 KRNKVIFNGVLTGN
-972 CMEISLPSSKDES
+972 CMEISLPSSADES

-1025 RVIPKMEKA
+1025 KVIPKMEKA

-1050 WHSYLQSQMIPFDG
+1050 WHSYLQSKMIPFDG
-1064 FEAMMKNAEIF
+1064 FEAMMHNAEIF
-1075 KHIREESYQ
+1075 KHIRQESYK

-1109 MAIAPTKSSSFILGQ
+1109 MAVAPTKSSSFILGQ

-1149 NPFLQKLLAERDQDT
+1149 NPFLEKLLIERDKDT

-1177 VAHLSF
+1177 VAHLDF

-1221 LSIHPE
+1221 LSIHPD

-1262 ELLQCSACEA
+1262 ELLQCSSCEA

>member
-43 AENILKISGFSDK
+43 AENILKIPGFSDK

-111 LTHKNRYRKVVNV
+111 LTHKNRYRKVVDV
-124 IPTKEKGDIY
+124 IPTKDKNDIY
-134 KLKVHTRQ
+134 ELTVKSRQ
-142 TDLFITGNHL
+142 FPLNITGNHL
-152 VLTNLGW
+152 VLTNKGW
-159 VPVEELD
+159 VAVEDLD
-166 PNTHLIAT
+166 PQVHLVAT
-174 NGEVEYT
+174 NGKVEYT
-181 PENKII
+181 SVDTELKNKPGESKTQEELAYDLGVSIANDVVINNDAEAFNDWVLSLPEH
-187 DLKEYVP
+187 LLRQVW
-194 YNFIVE
+194 
-200 NGFIKKA
+200 A
-207 IERNGRGI
+207 GI
-215 ENNKSDTHVT
+215 EEELLNKYSDEYKVI
-225 YFSSISEFVEVDNDL
+225 YC
-240 AFALGIWFAEGSISI
+240 
-255 NNNKKPN
+255 
-262 GVRITLNVKD
+262 
-272 ESTANIWLRI
+272 
-282 MKNKFGANGSVHKT
+282 
-296 EIIRNGKLNSWI
+296 
-308 NVNVN
+308 
-313 SRVVG
+313 
-318 EFFASFG
+318 AS
-325 KGAKYKQL
+325 A
-333 PEWFLNLP
+333 
-341 KKLLETFWAAFSG
+341 
-354 MDGTYRNGNIK
+354 
-365 VTLSNPVLVM
+365 PVAM
-375 QLYAIGLKLGYR
+375 RLYALAKRIGVELTTSTVGRKNTETGETLQ
-387 LSLQMKDKPGK
+387 LTVISLEDQKV
-398 FSTTPYVYT
+398 SE
-407 LNRRLTDKSRQRSGV
+407 
-422 KFNDGLVYCP
+422 DGLYYSP
-432 IMHIEKTAKV
+432 ITRLVKTDKV

-471 TDDINGIFDTISEVA
+471 TDDLNGIFDTVSEVA
-486 VMNKLGG
+486 MMNKLGG

-553 DEWVDIHTEGNPV
+553 EEWVDIHTEGNPV

-574 VTNKFIE
+574 VTNSFIE

-632 SNMCVSGDTRIL
+632 SNMCVSADTKIL
-644 TKEYGYVEISTKV
+644 TKEYGYVAIGTKV

-684 YRVKLSNGRSIDA
+684 YAVTLHMPDYHTGKSGKFKTTIRA
-697 TAYHKWYVQDGYV
+697 TDYHKWYVQDK
-710 SDGGE
+710 DGNIIC
-715 VVKLQ
+715 KR
-720 TSELKEGMKLEKFK
+720 TSEL
-734 LPVIDGSNTLDNAY
+734 V
-748 TNGFFSADG
+748 
-757 CHHANVNIIYLYGE
+757 
-771 KKKLRQY
+771 
-778 LTGEVHRESTTTV
+778 V
-791 NDKNGSDRITVGIR
+791 NDVTETWNSHLK
-805 NLQRKFFVPDIT
+805 
-817 YSVKSRLEW
+817 
-826 LAGYLDGDG
+826 
-835 CVYRNGDSEQLT
+835 DSEVPGWIIE
-847 AASVNLDFLMD
+847 S
-858 LQDMLQTLGIKS
+858 
-870 KITKLR
+870 IT
-876 DEGEYLLPANDGTG
+876 EVDG
-890 ELKPYMCKQTY
+890 L
-901 RLLINCAGTKSLFDL
+901 
-916 GIPLK
+916 
-921 RLKLKGNVP
+921 
-930 NRNASRFVTVVSIE
+930 
-944 EVEGEHDTFCCHEP
+944 HDTFCCTEP
-958 KRNKVMFNGVMTGN
+958 KRNKVIFNGVLTGN
-972 CMEISLPSSKDES
+972 CMEISLPSSADES

-998 DQWKDTDAVKTAVY
+998 DKWKDTDAVKTAVY

-1025 RVIPKMEKA
+1025 KVIPKMEKA

-1050 WHSYLQSQMIPFDG
+1050 WHSYLQSHMIPFDG

-1109 MAIAPTKSSSFILGQ
+1109 MAVAPTKSSSFILGQ

-1149 NPFLQKLLAERDQDT
+1149 NPFLEKLLVERDKDT

-1177 VAHLSF
+1177 VAHLDF

-1188 KEVFKTFEEIN
+1188 KDVFKTFEEIN

-1207 AQRQKFIDQGQSIN
+1207 AQRQQFIDQGQSIN
-1221 LSIHPE
+1221 LSIHPD

-1262 ELLQCSACEA
+1262 ELLQCSSCEA

>member
-43 AENILKISGFSDK
+43 AENILKIPGFSDK

-111 LTHKNRYRKVVNV
+111 LTHKNRYRKVVDV
-124 IPTKEKGDIY
+124 IPTKDKNDIY
-134 KLKVHTRQ
+134 ELTVKSRQ
-142 TDLFITGNHL
+142 FPLNITGNHL
-152 VLTNLGW
+152 VLTNKGW
-159 VPVEELD
+159 VAVEDLD
-166 PNTHLIAT
+166 PQVHLVAT
-174 NGEVEYT
+174 NGKVEYT
-181 PENKII
+181 SVDTELKNKPGESKSQEELAYDLGVSIANDVVINNDAEAFNDWVLSLPEH
-187 DLKEYVP
+187 LLRQVW
-194 YNFIVE
+194 
-200 NGFIKKA
+200 A
-207 IERNGRGI
+207 GI
-215 ENNKSDTHVT
+215 EEELLNQYSDDYKVI
-225 YFSSISEFVEVDNDL
+225 YC
-240 AFALGIWFAEGSISI
+240 
-255 NNNKKPN
+255 
-262 GVRITLNVKD
+262 
-272 ESTANIWLRI
+272 
-282 MKNKFGANGSVHKT
+282 
-296 EIIRNGKLNSWI
+296 
-308 NVNVN
+308 
-313 SRVVG
+313 
-318 EFFASFG
+318 AS
-325 KGAKYKQL
+325 A
-333 PEWFLNLP
+333 
-341 KKLLETFWAAFSG
+341 
-354 MDGTYRNGNIK
+354 
-365 VTLSNPVLVM
+365 PVAM
-375 QLYAIGLKLGYR
+375 QLYALAKRIGVELTTSTVGRKNTETGENLQ
-387 LSLQMKDKPGK
+387 LTVISLEDQKV
-398 FSTTPYVYT
+398 SE
-407 LNRRLTDKSRQRSGV
+407 
-422 KFNDGLVYCP
+422 DGLYYSP
-432 IMHIEKTAKV
+432 ITRLVKTDKV

-471 TDDINGIFDTISEVA
+471 TDDLNGIFDTVSEVA
-486 VMNKLGG
+486 MMNKLGG

-553 DEWVDIHTEGNPV
+553 EEWVDIHTEGNPV

-574 VTNKFIE
+574 VTNSFIE

-632 SNMCVSGDTRIL
+632 SNMCVSADTKIL
-644 TKEYGYVEISTKV
+644 TKEYGYVAIGTKV

-684 YRVKLSNGRSIDA
+684 YAVTLHMPDYHTGKSGKFKTTIRA
-697 TAYHKWYVQDGYV
+697 TDYHKWYVQDK
-710 SDGGE
+710 DGNIIC
-715 VVKLQ
+715 KR
-720 TSELKEGMKLEKFK
+720 TSELE
-734 LPVIDGSNTLDNAY
+734 
-748 TNGFFSADG
+748 
-757 CHHANVNIIYLYGE
+757 
-771 KKKLRQY
+771 
-778 LTGEVHRESTTTV
+778 V
-791 NDKNGSDRITVGIR
+791 NDVTETWNSHLKEDSKVPGWVIESIT
-805 NLQRKFFVPDIT
+805 
-817 YSVKSRLEW
+817 
-826 LAGYLDGDG
+826 
-835 CVYRNGDSEQLT
+835 
-847 AASVNLDFLMD
+847 
-858 LQDMLQTLGIKS
+858 
-870 KITKLR
+870 
-876 DEGEYLLPANDGTG
+876 
-890 ELKPYMCKQTY
+890 
-901 RLLINCAGTKSLFDL
+901 
-916 GIPLK
+916 
-921 RLKLKGNVP
+921 
-930 NRNASRFVTVVSIE
+930 
-944 EVEGEHDTFCCHEP
+944 EVEGLHDTFCCTEP
-958 KRNKVMFNGVMTGN
+958 KRNKVIFNGVLTGN
-972 CMEISLPSSKDES
+972 CMEISLPSSADES

-998 DQWKDTDAVKTAVY
+998 DKWKDTDAVKTAVY

-1025 RVIPKMEKA
+1025 KVIPKMEKA

-1050 WHSYLQSQMIPFDG
+1050 WHSYLQSHMIPFDG

-1109 MAIAPTKSSSFILGQ
+1109 MAVAPTKSSSFILGQ

-1149 NPFLQKLLAERDQDT
+1149 NPFLEKLLVERDKDT

-1177 VAHLSF
+1177 VAHLDF

-1188 KEVFKTFEEIN
+1188 KDVFKTFEEIN

-1207 AQRQKFIDQGQSIN
+1207 AQRQQFIDQGQSIN
-1221 LSIHPE
+1221 LSIHPD

-1262 ELLQCSACEA
+1262 ELLQCSSCEA

>member
-43 AENILKISGFSDK
+43 AENILKIPGFADK

-81 LPISCVTGDTWINTA
+81 LPISC
-96 NGGKMAKDIQIGDMV
+96 
-111 LTHKNRYRKVVNV
+111 
-124 IPTKEKGDIY
+124 
-134 KLKVHTRQ
+134 
-142 TDLFITGNHL
+142 
-152 VLTNLGW
+152 
-159 VPVEELD
+159 
-166 PNTHLIAT
+166 
-174 NGEVEYT
+174 
-181 PENKII
+181 
-187 DLKEYVP
+187 
-194 YNFIVE
+194 
-200 NGFIKKA
+200 
-207 IERNGRGI
+207 
-215 ENNKSDTHVT
+215 
-225 YFSSISEFVEVDNDL
+225 
-240 AFALGIWFAEGSISI
+240 
-255 NNNKKPN
+255 
-262 GVRITLNVKD
+262 
-272 ESTANIWLRI
+272 
-282 MKNKFGANGSVHKT
+282 
-296 EIIRNGKLNSWI
+296 
-308 NVNVN
+308 
-313 SRVVG
+313 
-318 EFFASFG
+318 
-325 KGAKYKQL
+325 
-333 PEWFLNLP
+333 
-341 KKLLETFWAAFSG
+341 
-354 MDGTYRNGNIK
+354 
-365 VTLSNPVLVM
+365 
-375 QLYAIGLKLGYR
+375 
-387 LSLQMKDKPGK
+387 
-398 FSTTPYVYT
+398 
-407 LNRRLTDKSRQRSGV
+407 
-422 KFNDGLVYCP
+422 
-432 IMHIEKTAKV
+432 
-442 EDVYDFTVEEDHSFS
+442 
-457 CAGVVVHNCFGSYI
+457 FGSYI
-471 TDDINGIFDTISEVA
+471 TDDLNSIFDTVSEVA
-486 VMNKLGG
+486 MMNKLGG

-512 GKSNGTFSF
+512 GKSNGSFSF

-541 FAGYIDIDHADI
+541 FAGYMDIDHADI

-574 VTNKFIE
+574 VTNSFIE

-632 SNMCVSGDTRIL
+632 SNMC
-644 TKEYGYVEISTKV
+644 
-657 GEKVTVWN
+657 
-665 GEEWSEN
+665 
-672 VELVKTG
+672 
-679 ENQKL
+679 
-684 YRVKLSNGRSIDA
+684 
-697 TAYHKWYVQDGYV
+697 
-710 SDGGE
+710 
-715 VVKLQ
+715 
-720 TSELKEGMKLEKFK
+720 
-734 LPVIDGSNTLDNAY
+734 
-748 TNGFFSADG
+748 
-757 CHHANVNIIYLYGE
+757 
-771 KKKLRQY
+771 
-778 LTGEVHRESTTTV
+778 
-791 NDKNGSDRITVGIR
+791 
-805 NLQRKFFVPDIT
+805 
-817 YSVKSRLEW
+817 
-826 LAGYLDGDG
+826 
-835 CVYRNGDSEQLT
+835 
-847 AASVNLDFLMD
+847 
-858 LQDMLQTLGIKS
+858 
-870 KITKLR
+870 
-876 DEGEYLLPANDGTG
+876 
-890 ELKPYMCKQTY
+890 
-901 RLLINCAGTKSLFDL
+901 
-916 GIPLK
+916 
-921 RLKLKGNVP
+921 
-930 NRNASRFVTVVSIE
+930 
-944 EVEGEHDTFCCHEP
+944 
-958 KRNKVMFNGVMTGN
+958 
-972 CMEISLPSSKDES
+972 MEISLPSSADES

-1025 RVIPKMEKA
+1025 KVIPKMEKA

-1050 WHSYLQSQMIPFDG
+1050 WHSYLQSKMIPFDG
-1064 FEAMMKNAEIF
+1064 FEAMMHNAEIF

-1109 MAIAPTKSSSFILGQ
+1109 MAVAPTKSSSFILGQ

-1149 NPFLQKLLAERDQDT
+1149 NPFLEKLLIERDKDT
-1164 PEVWESINKAGGS
+1164 PEIWESINKAGGS
-1177 VAHLSF
+1177 VAHLDF

-1221 LSIHPE
+1221 LSIHPD

>member
-43 AENILKISGFSDK
+43 AENILNIPGFSDK

-96 NGGKMAKDIQIGDMV
+96 NGGKMAKDIQVGDMV
-111 LTHKNRYRKVVNV
+111 LTHKNRYRKVVDI
-124 IPTKEKGDIY
+124 IPTKDKNDIY
-134 KLKVHTRQ
+134 ELTVKSRQ
-142 TDLFITGNHL
+142 YPLNITGNHL
-152 VLTNLGW
+152 VLTNKGW
-159 VPVEELD
+159 VAVEDLD
-166 PNTHLIAT
+166 PQVHLVAT
-174 NGEVEYT
+174 NGKVEYT
-181 PENKII
+181 SVDTELKNKPGESKSQEELAYDLGVSIANDVVIDNNVEAFNDWVLSLPEH
-187 DLKEYVP
+187 LLRQVW
-194 YNFIVE
+194 V
-200 NGFIKKA
+200 A
-207 IERNGRGI
+207 IE
-215 ENNKSDTHVT
+215 EELLNKYSDEYKVI
-225 YFSSISEFVEVDNDL
+225 YC
-240 AFALGIWFAEGSISI
+240 
-255 NNNKKPN
+255 
-262 GVRITLNVKD
+262 
-272 ESTANIWLRI
+272 
-282 MKNKFGANGSVHKT
+282 
-296 EIIRNGKLNSWI
+296 
-308 NVNVN
+308 
-313 SRVVG
+313 
-318 EFFASFG
+318 AS
-325 KGAKYKQL
+325 A
-333 PEWFLNLP
+333 
-341 KKLLETFWAAFSG
+341 
-354 MDGTYRNGNIK
+354 
-365 VTLSNPVLVM
+365 PVAM
-375 QLYAIGLKLGYR
+375 QLYALAKRIGVELTTSTVGRENTETGETLQ
-387 LSLQMKDKPGK
+387 LTVISLEDQKV
-398 FSTTPYVYT
+398 SE
-407 LNRRLTDKSRQRSGV
+407 
-422 KFNDGLVYCP
+422 DGLYYSP
-432 IMHIEKTAKV
+432 ITRLVKTDKV

-471 TDDINGIFDTISEVA
+471 TDDLNGIFDTVSEVA
-486 VMNKLGG
+486 MMNKLGG

-553 DEWVDIHTEGNPV
+553 EEWVDIHTEGNPV

-574 VTNKFIE
+574 VTNSFIE

-684 YRVKLSNGRSIDA
+684 YAVTLHMPGYHTGKSGKFKTTIRA
-697 TAYHKWYVQDGYV
+697 TDYHKWYVQDK
-710 SDGGE
+710 DGNIIC
-715 VVKLQ
+715 KR
-720 TSELKEGMKLEKFK
+720 TSEL
-734 LPVIDGSNTLDNAY
+734 S
-748 TNGFFSADG
+748 
-757 CHHANVNIIYLYGE
+757 
-771 KKKLRQY
+771 
-778 LTGEVHRESTTTV
+778 V
-791 NDKNGSDRITVGIR
+791 NDVTETWNSHLKKDAKVPGWVIESITEV
-805 NLQRKFFVPDIT
+805 
-817 YSVKSRLEW
+817 
-826 LAGYLDGDG
+826 DG
-835 CVYRNGDSEQLT
+835 L
-847 AASVNLDFLMD
+847 
-858 LQDMLQTLGIKS
+858 
-870 KITKLR
+870 
-876 DEGEYLLPANDGTG
+876 
-890 ELKPYMCKQTY
+890 
-901 RLLINCAGTKSLFDL
+901 
-916 GIPLK
+916 
-921 RLKLKGNVP
+921 
-930 NRNASRFVTVVSIE
+930 
-944 EVEGEHDTFCCHEP
+944 HDTFCCTEP
-958 KRNKVMFNGVMTGN
+958 KRNKVIFNGILTGN
-972 CMEISLPSSKDES
+972 CMEISLPSSADES

-998 DQWKDTDAVKTAVY
+998 DKWKDTDAVKTAVY

-1025 RVIPKMEKA
+1025 KVIPKMEKA

-1050 WHSYLQSQMIPFDG
+1050 WHSYLQSKMIPFDG

-1109 MAIAPTKSSSFILGQ
+1109 MAVAPTKSSSFILGQ

-1149 NPFLQKLLAERDQDT
+1149 NPFLEKLLAERGKDT

-1177 VAHLSF
+1177 VAHLDF

-1188 KEVFKTFEEIN
+1188 KDVFKTFEEIN

-1207 AQRQKFIDQGQSIN
+1207 AQRQQFIDQGQSIN
-1221 LSIHPE
+1221 LSIHPD

-1262 ELLQCSACEA
+1262 ELLQCSSCEA

>member
-43 AENILKISGFSDK
+43 AENILKQPGFSDK

-96 NGGKMAKDIQIGDMV
+96 NGGKMAKDIQVGDMV
-111 LTHKNRYRKVVNV
+111 LTHKNRYRKVVDV
-124 IPTKEKGDIY
+124 IPTKDKNDIY
-134 KLKVHTRQ
+134 ELTVKSRQ
-142 TDLFITGNHL
+142 FPLNITGNHL
-152 VLTNLGW
+152 VLTNKGW
-159 VPVEELD
+159 VAVEDLD
-166 PNTHLIAT
+166 PQVHLVAT
-174 NGEVEYT
+174 NGKVEYT
-181 PENKII
+181 SVDTELKNKPGESKTQEELAYDLGVSIANDVVI
-187 DLKEYVP
+187 DNNAEAFKDWVLTLSEHLLRQVW
-194 YNFIVE
+194 N
-200 NGFIKKA
+200 
-207 IERNGRGI
+207 GI
-215 ENNKSDTHVT
+215 EEELLNKYSDEYKVI
-225 YFSSISEFVEVDNDL
+225 YC
-240 AFALGIWFAEGSISI
+240 
-255 NNNKKPN
+255 
-262 GVRITLNVKD
+262 
-272 ESTANIWLRI
+272 
-282 MKNKFGANGSVHKT
+282 
-296 EIIRNGKLNSWI
+296 
-308 NVNVN
+308 
-313 SRVVG
+313 
-318 EFFASFG
+318 AS
-325 KGAKYKQL
+325 A
-333 PEWFLNLP
+333 
-341 KKLLETFWAAFSG
+341 
-354 MDGTYRNGNIK
+354 
-365 VTLSNPVLVM
+365 PVAM
-375 QLYAIGLKLGYR
+375 QLYALAKRIGVELTTSTVGRKDTETGETLQ
-387 LSLQMKDKPGK
+387 LTVISLEDQKV
-398 FSTTPYVYT
+398 SE
-407 LNRRLTDKSRQRSGV
+407 
-422 KFNDGLVYCP
+422 DGLYYSP
-432 IMHIEKTAKV
+432 ITRLVKTDKV

-471 TDDINGIFDTISEVA
+471 TDDLNGIFDTVSEVA
-486 VMNKLGG
+486 MMNKLGG

-553 DEWVDIHTEGNPV
+553 EEWVDIHTEGNPV

-574 VTNKFIE
+574 VTNSFIE

-632 SNMCVSGDTRIL
+632 SNMC
-644 TKEYGYVEISTKV
+644 
-657 GEKVTVWN
+657 
-665 GEEWSEN
+665 
-672 VELVKTG
+672 
-679 ENQKL
+679 
-684 YRVKLSNGRSIDA
+684 
-697 TAYHKWYVQDGYV
+697 
-710 SDGGE
+710 
-715 VVKLQ
+715 
-720 TSELKEGMKLEKFK
+720 
-734 LPVIDGSNTLDNAY
+734 
-748 TNGFFSADG
+748 
-757 CHHANVNIIYLYGE
+757 
-771 KKKLRQY
+771 
-778 LTGEVHRESTTTV
+778 
-791 NDKNGSDRITVGIR
+791 
-805 NLQRKFFVPDIT
+805 
-817 YSVKSRLEW
+817 
-826 LAGYLDGDG
+826 
-835 CVYRNGDSEQLT
+835 
-847 AASVNLDFLMD
+847 
-858 LQDMLQTLGIKS
+858 
-870 KITKLR
+870 
-876 DEGEYLLPANDGTG
+876 
-890 ELKPYMCKQTY
+890 
-901 RLLINCAGTKSLFDL
+901 
-916 GIPLK
+916 
-921 RLKLKGNVP
+921 
-930 NRNASRFVTVVSIE
+930 
-944 EVEGEHDTFCCHEP
+944 
-958 KRNKVMFNGVMTGN
+958 
-972 CMEISLPSSKDES
+972 MEISLPSSADES

-998 DQWKDTDAVKTAVY
+998 DKWKDTDAVKTAVY

-1025 RVIPKMEKA
+1025 KVIPKMEKA

-1050 WHSYLQSQMIPFDG
+1050 WHSYLQSKMIPFDG

-1109 MAIAPTKSSSFILGQ
+1109 MAVAPTKSSSFILGQ

-1149 NPFLQKLLAERDQDT
+1149 NPFLEKLLAERDKDT

-1177 VAHLSF
+1177 VAHLDF

-1188 KEVFKTFEEIN
+1188 KDVFKTFEEIN

-1207 AQRQKFIDQGQSIN
+1207 AQRQQFIDQGQSIN
-1221 LSIHPE
+1221 LSIHPD

-1262 ELLQCSACEA
+1262 ELLQCSSCEA

>member
-43 AENILKISGFSDK
+43 AENILKIPGFSDK

-111 LTHKNRYRKVVNV
+111 LTHKNRYRKVVDV
-124 IPTKEKGDIY
+124 IPTKDKNDIY
-134 KLKVHTRQ
+134 ELTVKSRQ
-142 TDLFITGNHL
+142 FPLNITGNHL
-152 VLTNLGW
+152 VLTNKGW
-159 VPVEELD
+159 VAVEDLD
-166 PNTHLIAT
+166 PQVHLVAT
-174 NGEVEYT
+174 NGKVEYT
-181 PENKII
+181 SADTELKNKPGESKSQEELAYDLGVSIANDVVINNDAESFNDWVLSLPEHLLRQVWN
-187 DLKEYVP
+187 
-194 YNFIVE
+194 
-200 NGFIKKA
+200 
-207 IERNGRGI
+207 GI
-215 ENNKSDTHVT
+215 EEELLNKYSDEYKVI
-225 YFSSISEFVEVDNDL
+225 YC
-240 AFALGIWFAEGSISI
+240 
-255 NNNKKPN
+255 
-262 GVRITLNVKD
+262 
-272 ESTANIWLRI
+272 
-282 MKNKFGANGSVHKT
+282 
-296 EIIRNGKLNSWI
+296 
-308 NVNVN
+308 
-313 SRVVG
+313 
-318 EFFASFG
+318 AS
-325 KGAKYKQL
+325 A
-333 PEWFLNLP
+333 
-341 KKLLETFWAAFSG
+341 
-354 MDGTYRNGNIK
+354 
-365 VTLSNPVLVM
+365 PVAM
-375 QLYAIGLKLGYR
+375 QLYALAKRIGVELTTSTVGRKDTETGETLQ
-387 LSLQMKDKPGK
+387 LTVISLEDQKV
-398 FSTTPYVYT
+398 SE
-407 LNRRLTDKSRQRSGV
+407 
-422 KFNDGLVYCP
+422 DGLHYSP
-432 IMHIEKTAKV
+432 ITRLVKTAKV

-471 TDDINGIFDTISEVA
+471 TDDLNGIFDTVSEVA
-486 VMNKLGG
+486 MMNKLGG

-553 DEWVDIHTEGNPV
+553 EEWVDIHTEGNPV

-574 VTNKFIE
+574 VTNSFIE

-632 SNMCVSGDTRIL
+632 SNMC
-644 TKEYGYVEISTKV
+644 
-657 GEKVTVWN
+657 
-665 GEEWSEN
+665 
-672 VELVKTG
+672 
-679 ENQKL
+679 
-684 YRVKLSNGRSIDA
+684 
-697 TAYHKWYVQDGYV
+697 
-710 SDGGE
+710 
-715 VVKLQ
+715 
-720 TSELKEGMKLEKFK
+720 
-734 LPVIDGSNTLDNAY
+734 
-748 TNGFFSADG
+748 
-757 CHHANVNIIYLYGE
+757 
-771 KKKLRQY
+771 
-778 LTGEVHRESTTTV
+778 
-791 NDKNGSDRITVGIR
+791 
-805 NLQRKFFVPDIT
+805 
-817 YSVKSRLEW
+817 
-826 LAGYLDGDG
+826 
-835 CVYRNGDSEQLT
+835 
-847 AASVNLDFLMD
+847 
-858 LQDMLQTLGIKS
+858 
-870 KITKLR
+870 
-876 DEGEYLLPANDGTG
+876 
-890 ELKPYMCKQTY
+890 
-901 RLLINCAGTKSLFDL
+901 
-916 GIPLK
+916 
-921 RLKLKGNVP
+921 
-930 NRNASRFVTVVSIE
+930 
-944 EVEGEHDTFCCHEP
+944 
-958 KRNKVMFNGVMTGN
+958 
-972 CMEISLPSSKDES
+972 MEISLPSSADES

-998 DQWKDTDAVKTAVY
+998 DKWKDTDAVKTAVY

-1025 RVIPKMEKA
+1025 KVIPKMEKA

-1094 EPELLKGYGR
+1094 EPELLKSYGR

-1109 MAIAPTKSSSFILGQ
+1109 MAVAPTKSSSFILGQ

-1149 NPFLQKLLAERDQDT
+1149 NPFLEKLLAERDKDT

-1177 VAHLSF
+1177 VAHLDF

-1188 KEVFKTFEEIN
+1188 KDVFKTFEEIN

-1207 AQRQKFIDQGQSIN
+1207 AQRQQFIDQGQSIN
-1221 LSIHPE
+1221 LSIHPD

-1262 ELLQCSACEA
+1262 ELLQCSSCEA

>member
-43 AENILKISGFSDK
+43 AENILKIPGFSDK

-96 NGGKMAKDIQIGDMV
+96 NGGKMAKDIQVGDIV
-111 LTHKNRYRKVVNV
+111 LTHKNRYRKVVDV
-124 IPTKEKGDIY
+124 IPTKDKNDIY
-134 KLKVHTRQ
+134 ELTVKSRQ
-142 TDLFITGNHL
+142 FPLNITGNHL
-152 VLTNLGW
+152 VLTNKGW
-159 VPVEELD
+159 VAVEDLD
-166 PNTHLIAT
+166 SQVHLVAT
-174 NGEVEYT
+174 NGKVEYT
-181 PENKII
+181 SVDTELKNKPGESKSQEELAYDLGVSIANDVVINNDAEAFKDWVLSLPEH
-187 DLKEYVP
+187 LLRQVW
-194 YNFIVE
+194 V
-200 NGFIKKA
+200 A
-207 IERNGRGI
+207 IE
-215 ENNKSDTHVT
+215 EELLNKYSDEYKVIYCASAPVT
-225 YFSSISEFVEVDNDL
+225 
-240 AFALGIWFAEGSISI
+240 
-255 NNNKKPN
+255 
-262 GVRITLNVKD
+262 
-272 ESTANIWLRI
+272 
-282 MKNKFGANGSVHKT
+282 
-296 EIIRNGKLNSWI
+296 
-308 NVNVN
+308 
-313 SRVVG
+313 
-318 EFFASFG
+318 
-325 KGAKYKQL
+325 
-333 PEWFLNLP
+333 
-341 KKLLETFWAAFSG
+341 
-354 MDGTYRNGNIK
+354 
-365 VTLSNPVLVM
+365 M
-375 QLYAIGLKLGYR
+375 QLYALAKRIGVELTTSTVGRENTETGETLQ
-387 LSLQMKDKPGK
+387 LTVISLEDQKV
-398 FSTTPYVYT
+398 SE
-407 LNRRLTDKSRQRSGV
+407 
-422 KFNDGLVYCP
+422 DGLYYSP
-432 IMHIEKTAKV
+432 ITRLVKTDKV

-471 TDDINGIFDTISEVA
+471 TDDLNGIFDTVSEVA
-486 VMNKLGG
+486 MMNKLGG

-553 DEWVDIHTEGNPV
+553 EEWVDIHTEGNPV

-574 VTNKFIE
+574 VTNSFIE

-632 SNMCVSGDTRIL
+632 SNMC
-644 TKEYGYVEISTKV
+644 
-657 GEKVTVWN
+657 
-665 GEEWSEN
+665 
-672 VELVKTG
+672 
-679 ENQKL
+679 
-684 YRVKLSNGRSIDA
+684 
-697 TAYHKWYVQDGYV
+697 
-710 SDGGE
+710 
-715 VVKLQ
+715 
-720 TSELKEGMKLEKFK
+720 
-734 LPVIDGSNTLDNAY
+734 
-748 TNGFFSADG
+748 
-757 CHHANVNIIYLYGE
+757 
-771 KKKLRQY
+771 
-778 LTGEVHRESTTTV
+778 
-791 NDKNGSDRITVGIR
+791 
-805 NLQRKFFVPDIT
+805 
-817 YSVKSRLEW
+817 
-826 LAGYLDGDG
+826 
-835 CVYRNGDSEQLT
+835 
-847 AASVNLDFLMD
+847 
-858 LQDMLQTLGIKS
+858 
-870 KITKLR
+870 
-876 DEGEYLLPANDGTG
+876 
-890 ELKPYMCKQTY
+890 
-901 RLLINCAGTKSLFDL
+901 
-916 GIPLK
+916 
-921 RLKLKGNVP
+921 
-930 NRNASRFVTVVSIE
+930 
-944 EVEGEHDTFCCHEP
+944 
-958 KRNKVMFNGVMTGN
+958 
-972 CMEISLPSSKDES
+972 MEISLPSSADES

-998 DQWKDTDAVKTAVY
+998 DKWKDTDAVKTAVY

-1025 RVIPKMEKA
+1025 KVIPKMEKA

-1109 MAIAPTKSSSFILGQ
+1109 MAVAPTKSSSFILGQ

-1149 NPFLQKLLAERDQDT
+1149 NPFLEKLLVERDKDT

-1177 VAHLSF
+1177 VAHLDF

-1188 KEVFKTFEEIN
+1188 KDVFKTFEEIN

-1207 AQRQKFIDQGQSIN
+1207 AQRQQFIDQGQSIN
-1221 LSIHPE
+1221 LSIHPD

-1262 ELLQCSACEA
+1262 ELLQCSSCEA

>member
-43 AENILKISGFSDK
+43 AENILKQPGFSDK

-96 NGGKMAKDIQIGDMV
+96 TGGKMAKDIQIGDMV
-111 LTHKNRYRKVVNV
+111 LTHKNRYRKVVDI
-124 IPTKEKGDIY
+124 IPTKDKNDIY
-134 KLKVHTRQ
+134 ELTVKSRQ
-142 TDLFITGNHL
+142 FPLNITGNHL
-152 VLTNLGW
+152 VLTNKGW
-159 VPVEELD
+159 VAVEDLD
-166 PNTHLIAT
+166 PQVHLVAT
-174 NGEVEYT
+174 NGKVEYT
-181 PENKII
+181 SVDTELKNKPGESKSQEELAYDLGVSIANDVVINNDAEAFKDWVLSLPEH
-187 DLKEYVP
+187 LLRQVW
-194 YNFIVE
+194 V
-200 NGFIKKA
+200 A
-207 IERNGRGI
+207 IEEELLN
-215 ENNKSDTHVT
+215 EYSDEYKVI
-225 YFSSISEFVEVDNDL
+225 YC
-240 AFALGIWFAEGSISI
+240 
-255 NNNKKPN
+255 
-262 GVRITLNVKD
+262 
-272 ESTANIWLRI
+272 
-282 MKNKFGANGSVHKT
+282 
-296 EIIRNGKLNSWI
+296 
-308 NVNVN
+308 
-313 SRVVG
+313 
-318 EFFASFG
+318 AS
-325 KGAKYKQL
+325 A
-333 PEWFLNLP
+333 
-341 KKLLETFWAAFSG
+341 
-354 MDGTYRNGNIK
+354 
-365 VTLSNPVLVM
+365 PVAM
-375 QLYAIGLKLGYR
+375 QLYALAKRIGVELTTSTVGRKDTETGETLQ
-387 LSLQMKDKPGK
+387 LTVISLEDQKV
-398 FSTTPYVYT
+398 SE
-407 LNRRLTDKSRQRSGV
+407 
-422 KFNDGLVYCP
+422 DGLYYSP
-432 IMHIEKTAKV
+432 ITRLVKTDKV

-471 TDDINGIFDTISEVA
+471 TDDLNGIFDTVSEVA
-486 VMNKLGG
+486 MMNKLGG

-553 DEWVDIHTEGNPV
+553 EEWVDIHTEGNPV

-574 VTNKFIE
+574 VTNSFIE

-632 SNMCVSGDTRIL
+632 SNMC
-644 TKEYGYVEISTKV
+644 
-657 GEKVTVWN
+657 
-665 GEEWSEN
+665 
-672 VELVKTG
+672 
-679 ENQKL
+679 
-684 YRVKLSNGRSIDA
+684 
-697 TAYHKWYVQDGYV
+697 
-710 SDGGE
+710 
-715 VVKLQ
+715 
-720 TSELKEGMKLEKFK
+720 
-734 LPVIDGSNTLDNAY
+734 
-748 TNGFFSADG
+748 
-757 CHHANVNIIYLYGE
+757 
-771 KKKLRQY
+771 
-778 LTGEVHRESTTTV
+778 
-791 NDKNGSDRITVGIR
+791 
-805 NLQRKFFVPDIT
+805 
-817 YSVKSRLEW
+817 
-826 LAGYLDGDG
+826 
-835 CVYRNGDSEQLT
+835 
-847 AASVNLDFLMD
+847 
-858 LQDMLQTLGIKS
+858 
-870 KITKLR
+870 
-876 DEGEYLLPANDGTG
+876 
-890 ELKPYMCKQTY
+890 
-901 RLLINCAGTKSLFDL
+901 
-916 GIPLK
+916 
-921 RLKLKGNVP
+921 
-930 NRNASRFVTVVSIE
+930 
-944 EVEGEHDTFCCHEP
+944 
-958 KRNKVMFNGVMTGN
+958 
-972 CMEISLPSSKDES
+972 MEISLPSSADES

-998 DQWKDTDAVKTAVY
+998 DKWKDTDAVKTAVY

-1025 RVIPKMEKA
+1025 KVIPKMEKA

-1050 WHSYLQSQMIPFDG
+1050 WHSYLQSHMIPFDG

-1109 MAIAPTKSSSFILGQ
+1109 MAVAPTKSSSFILGQ

-1149 NPFLQKLLAERDQDT
+1149 NPFLEKLLAERDKDT

-1177 VAHLSF
+1177 VAHLDF

-1188 KEVFKTFEEIN
+1188 KDVFKTFEEIN

-1207 AQRQKFIDQGQSIN
+1207 AQRQQFIDQGQSIN
-1221 LSIHPE
+1221 LSIHPD

-1262 ELLQCSACEA
+1262 ELLQCSSCEA